1 MKGIRRAAAMCLTM
15 TLAVSTLF
23 GNTAWADMPQKTER
37 KKCVHVHTEECYGE
51 PDEEATSSQIGEEPT
66 ECTHVCTVES
76 GCIRNTAV
84 SSGTNEDDSETGP
97 DEEETND
104 QKDSADKAE
113 NGGKQKDSADKAEDD
128 EKQEDAPSVSTPSDM
143 EDTAVPGGTVIPAV
157 KSQIFSWSW
166 YDPEENLLD
175 GKLELNGVTEEAQ
188 PSFEEVTEYLPEAII
203 AQVGEKSEVGGEGEE
218 KLLITGWTCSEY
230 VQDEEGRWP
239 LEGTYEF
246 AAELPEAYE
255 LAEDAD
261 ALVVEVSVTGD
272 QAALTAVSGTA
283 VLHVSFKAGKEA
295 KDLYFDGN
303 NFSSYNNDVM
313 DLLKQN
319 GIRVTSSGKDRF
331 QLIMT
336 KASIQN
342 LQLSQG
348 TWEIELNG
356 SNVLEGKGKYV
367 AGCGLRI
374 NDNVSATIKAGTA
387 PASLTAHNYP
397 TTGSSDGSCGIQVA
411 GSLTIESGTIEATAK
426 AGSNSAPDS
435 GAILVGTTGTLN
447 INGGSVTAAG
457 TGKKGVYVR
466 GNFQMTGGSLTVT
479 GSGEP
484 GIENVGSFELSDG
497 TISTKSNSGGIGFL
511 QGRGSATIKAKELNT
526 DRLYINGDGS
536 FTVAKGGKVT
546 SGSTTINSGTLTNA
560 GEFVSNGP
568 FEKGKYGTFNNTG
581 TISGSGS
588 LPDDAKQTP
597 DEIKDY
603 TKKISKDYYKNMS
616 IDVPNL
622 AAIQKPANAG
632 NLQYELVE
640 DTGSDKGAGTI
651 DKETGRLK
659 VTKAGVFKIKV
670 NTQESGFYKEGENP
684 VYITLTVNKAAFPDS
699 WNLTVTAASG
709 IYNGSK
715 GYPAATISTTG
726 IPDGARYEYQL
737 KNTNRT
743 DDLQEEQWKSECPK
757 IVNVAESGQFVFV
770 RVTVD
775 NYESKIFC
783 SDNQTDITKRRFL
796 DTKVTLEPQTV
807 IYNGQ
812 SWSPEIKVVEN
823 WQGASGAEVDKAD
836 YTIQY
841 WTYWTG
847 TGNSEVTERKD
858 AGTYTVHLIG
868 QENYTNESNGA
879 ILTIDKC
886 KLNARITGDSFDK
899 VYDGTT
905 DITEEQNLSVQL
917 YSDSGIPDSQDVR
930 ADQVNL
936 AYQSADVGEHD
947 IEAANITLAGDNAKN
962 YELTENSASVKG
974 SIIARDFASMTVSAD
989 PLTYNGTEQKP
1000 QILASVET
1008 GLSNVSPDAVV
1019 FTYSKNGVDYQSEI
1033 PGFTDA
1039 GTYQVYV
1046 KASMDNFNDA
1056 VKTVDV
1062 TVQQA
1067 SSNSGSHSGGGK
1079 DSGGKDSSGKGS
1091 SGKGSSGKSSS
1102 GSSGTVTK
1110 DSQKGYRSEEQG
1122 VITGASNQAVNDGY
1136 SHWIKDARGW
1146 WLRYSDGTWP
1156 MGNTGAFHWEKVNG
1170 RWWAFG
1176 ADGYLST
1183 GWLYDTLYQGWFYM
1197 DENQG
1202 MLTGWQFINGKWYY
1216 LNPSHDGSAGIM
1228 YSNRRTPDGWY
1239 VKEDGSWDEEAGR

>member
-1 MKGIRRAAAMCLTM
+1 MKSIRRAAAMCLTM
-15 TLAVSTLF
+15 TVAVSTLF
-23 GNTAWADMPQKTER
+23 GNTAWADMPQKTEK

-76 GCIRNTAV
+76 GYIRNTAA

-97 DEEETND
+97 DDEETND
-104 QKDSADKAE
+104 
-113 NGGKQKDSADKAEDD
+113 QKDSADKAEDD

-143 EDTAVPGGTVIPAV
+143 EDTTVPGGTVIPAV

-175 GKLELNGVTEEAQ
+175 GRLELSGVTEEVQ
-188 PSFEEVTEYLPEAII
+188 PSFEEVAEYLPQAII
-203 AQVGEKSEVGGEGEE
+203 AQVGEESEVGGEEEE
-218 KLLITGWTCSEY
+218 KLPITGWSCNEY

-255 LAEDAD
+255 LAEDVET
-261 ALVVEVSVTGD
+261 LVVEVSVTGD
-272 QAALTAVSGTA
+272 QAAMPVYDYKNVVLNVNFEEGKTCKGLAYDESG
-283 VLHVSFKAGKEA
+283 
-295 KDLYFDGN
+295 
-303 NFSSYNNDVM
+303 FSSLNDDVM
-313 DLLKQN
+313 NLLN
-319 GIRVTSSGKDRF
+319 DRGIEVTNSGENSF
-331 QLIMT
+331 QLRMT
-336 KASIQN
+336 NATTIQN
-342 LQLSQG
+342 LELSRG
-348 TWEIELNG
+348 TWEIVLNG
-356 SNVLEGKGKYV
+356 SNVLEGKGKGV
-367 AGCGLRI
+367 GGVGLKI
-374 NDNVSATIKAGTA
+374 KENVSATIKEGTA
-387 PASLTAHNYP
+387 PASLTAKNSP
-397 TTGSSDGSCGIQVA
+397 TTGTSRDGSSGIAVE
-411 GSLTIESGTIEATAK
+411 GNLTIESGTIEATAY
-426 AGSNSAPDS
+426 AGNNSAPFS
-435 GAILVGTTGTLN
+435 GGIVVGKTGNLN
-447 INGGSVTAAG
+447 IRGGAVTATG
-457 TGKKGVYVR
+457 TGKNGVFVR
-466 GNFQMTGGSLTVT
+466 GNFRMTGGSLTAT
-479 GSGEP
+479 GSGKP
-484 GIENVGSFELSDG
+484 GIENEGIFELSDG
-497 TISTKSNSGGIGFL
+497 TISTKSNSDGIGFL
-511 QGRGSATIKAKELNT
+511 QSGGSATIQAQELIT
-526 DRLYINGDGS
+526 DRLYINSS
-536 FTVAKGGKVT
+536 FTVASGGKVT
-546 SGSTTINSGTLTNA
+546 SGSTIIDSGTLTNK

-568 FEKGKYGTFNNTG
+568 FVKKENGTFINKG
-581 TISGSGS
+581 TISGNGS

-597 DEIKDY
+597 DQITGYTAEISRDY
-603 TKKISKDYYKNMS
+603 SENMS
-616 IDVPNL
+616 IDVQNL
-622 AAIQKPANAG
+622 AGIHQPDRAG
-632 NLQYELVE
+632 NLQYELAE
-640 DTGSDKGAGTI
+640 YTGSDKGEGTI
-651 DKETGRLK
+651 DEETGQLK
-659 VTKAGVFKIKV
+659 VTKAGVFKIQV
-670 NTQESGFYKEGENP
+670 NTQASGFYKAGENP
-684 VYITLTVNKAAFPDS
+684 VCITLTVNKAKFPDS
-699 WNLTVTAASG
+699 WNLSVTAASG
-709 IYNGSK
+709 EYRGAQ
-715 GYPAATISTTG
+715 GYLAAAISASS
-726 IPDGARYEYQL
+726 IPSGARYEYQL
-737 KNTNRT
+737 KRTNRK
-743 DDLQEEQWKSECPK
+743 DDLQEDQWKSECPK

-775 NYESKIFC
+775 NYESKVFC
-783 SDNQTDITKRRFL
+783 SDNRTSITERRFA
-796 DTKVTLEPQTV
+796 DTKVTLEPETV

-812 SWSPEIKVVEN
+812 SRNPKIKVVEN
-823 WQGASGAEVDKAD
+823 WQGASGDEVDKAD

-847 TGNSEVTERKD
+847 TDNMIVTERKD
-858 AGTYTVHLIG
+858 AGTYTVYLLG
-868 QENYTNESNGA
+868 QENYTNESKQA

-886 KLNARITGDSFDK
+886 KLNARITGDSLDK

-917 YSDSGIPDSQDVR
+917 YSDSGTPDSQDVR

-936 AYQSADVGEHD
+936 AYQSADVGEHN

-962 YELTENSASVKG
+962 YELTENSASIKG
-974 SIIARDFASMTVSAD
+974 NIVARDFASMIVSAA

-1000 QILASVET
+1000 QIHASVET

-1046 KASMDNFNDA
+1046 KASMANFNDA
-1056 VKTVDV
+1056 VKTVNV

-1067 SSNSGSHSGGGK
+1067 PSSSGSHSGGGK
-1079 DSGGKDSSGKGS
+1079 DSGGKDSGGKGS
-1091 SGKGSSGKSSS
+1091 SGTSSS
-1102 GSSGTVTK
+1102 VSSGTVTK

-1176 ADGYLST
+1176 AEGYLST
-1183 GWLYDTLYQGWFYM
+1183 GWIYDTLYQGWFYM

-1216 LNPSHDGSAGIM
+1216 LNPNQDGSAGIM
-1228 YSNRRTPDGWY
+1228 YSKRRTPDGWY

>member
-1 MKGIRRAAAMCLTM
+1 
-15 TLAVSTLF
+15 
-23 GNTAWADMPQKTER
+23 MPQKTEK

-76 GCIRNTAV
+76 GCIRNTAA

-97 DEEETND
+97 DDEETND
-104 QKDSADKAE
+104 QKNSADKAE
-113 NGGKQKDSADKAEDD
+113 N
-128 EKQEDAPSVSTPSDM
+128 APSVSTPSDM
-143 EDTAVPGGTVIPAV
+143 EDTTVPGGTVIPAV
-157 KSQIFSWSW
+157 KSQIFSWFW

-175 GKLELNGVTEEAQ
+175 GKLELNGVTEESQ

-203 AQVGEKSEVGGEGEE
+203 AQVGAESEAGKEE
-218 KLLITGWTCSEY
+218 KLPITGWSCNEY

-261 ALVVEVSVTGD
+261 ALVVQVSVTGD
-272 QAALTAVSGTA
+272 QAAMPVVGVTP
-283 VLHVSFKAGKEA
+283 VLNVSFTPDEGSKS
-295 KDLYFDGN
+295 LYFDDH
-303 NFSSYNNDVM
+303 NFYSVKDDVM
-313 DLLKQN
+313 KLLN
-319 GIRVTSSGKDRF
+319 DHGIRVTSSGESSFR
-331 QLIMT
+331 LEMT
-336 KASIQN
+336 DARIQN
-342 LQLSQG
+342 LELSQG
-348 TWEIELNG
+348 TWEIVLNG
-356 SNVLEGKGKYV
+356 SNELEGKGKDFS
-367 AGCGLRI
+367 GCGLRI
-374 NDNVSATIKAGTA
+374 NDWTSATIKAE
-387 PASLTAHNYP
+387 PESASLTVKNSP
-397 TTGSSDGSCGIQVA
+397 TKRTSKDASSAIVVA
-411 GSLTIESGTIEATAK
+411 GSLTIESGTIEAA
-426 AGSNSAPDS
+426 AYAEQNSDPVS
-435 GAILVGTTGTLN
+435 GAIVVQSKGTLN
-447 INGGSVTAAG
+447 IRGGSVTAAG
-457 TGKKGVYVR
+457 THKNGVYVLN
-466 GNFQMTGGSLTVT
+466 NFQMSGGRLTVT
-479 GSGEP
+479 GSGKP
-484 GIENVGSFELSDG
+484 GIENVGDFKLSDG
-497 TISTKSNSGGIGFL
+497 TISTNGGPGFL
-511 QGRGSATIKAKELNT
+511 QRGESVTIQANELIT
-526 DRLYINGDGS
+526 DQLYITNNSS
-536 FTVAKGGKVT
+536 FTVTSGGKVT
-546 SGSTTINSGTLTNA
+546 SGSTIIDSGTLTNE

-568 FEKGKYGTFNNTG
+568 FKKEKGTFINKG
-581 TISGSGS
+581 TISGNGS
-588 LPDDAKQTP
+588 LPDDLKQKP
-597 DEIKDY
+597 DSITGYTAEI
-603 TKKISKDYYKNMS
+603 SENYKENMS
-616 IDVPNL
+616 INVPSL
-622 AAIQKPANAG
+622 AGIHKPVNAG
-632 NLQYELVE
+632 NLQYELAE
-640 DTGSDKGAGTI
+640 YTGSDKGEGTI
-651 DKETGRLK
+651 NEETGQLTVK
-659 VTKAGVFKIKV
+659 KAGVFKIEV
-670 NTQESGFYKEGENP
+670 NTQESGLYKAGENP
-684 VYITLTVNKAAFPDS
+684 VNITLTVNKAAFPDS
-699 WNLTVTAASG
+699 WNLIVKAASG
-709 IYNGSK
+709 EYRGAQ
-715 GYPAATISTTG
+715 GYPAAYISENS
-726 IPDGARYEYQL
+726 IPNGARYEYQL
-737 KNTNRT
+737 KSTKST
-743 DDLQEEQWKSECPK
+743 DDLQEDQWKSECPK
-757 IVNVAESGQFVFV
+757 IVNVAESDQYVFV

-775 NYESKIFC
+775 NYKPKIFC
-783 SDNQTDITKRRFL
+783 SGNQTNITKRNFT
-796 DTKVTLEPQTV
+796 DTKVTLEPETV

-812 SWSPEIKVVEN
+812 SWSPKIKVVEN
-823 WQGASGAEVDKAD
+823 WQGASENAVDRAD
-836 YTIQY
+836 YIIQY

-847 TGNSEVTERKD
+847 TDNREVTERKD
-858 AGTYTVHLIG
+858 AGIYTVHLLG
-868 QENYTNESNGA
+868 QRNYKNESNEA

-886 KLNARITGDSFDK
+886 KLNARITGGSFDK

-917 YSDSGIPDSQDVR
+917 YSDSGTPDSQDVR

-962 YELTENSASVKG
+962 YELTENSTSIKG
-974 SIIARDFASMTVSAD
+974 NIVARDFASMTVSAD
-989 PLTYNGTEQKP
+989 LLTYNGTEQKP
-1000 QILASVET
+1000 QIHASVET

-1046 KASMDNFNDA
+1046 KASMANFNDA

-1079 DSGGKDSSGKGS
+1079 GSGGKGS

-1136 SHWIKDARGW
+1136 SHWMKDARGW

>member
-84 SSGTNEDDSETGP
+84 SSGTNEDDSETEP
-97 DEEETND
+97 DDEETND

-113 NGGKQKDSADKAEDD
+113 N
-128 EKQEDAPSVSTPSDM
+128 APSVSTPSDM

-175 GKLELNGVTEEAQ
+175 GKLELSGVTEEAQ

-203 AQVGEKSEVGGEGEE
+203 AQVGEESEAGKEE
-218 KLLITGWTCSEY
+218 KLPIAGWSCNEY
-230 VQDEEGRWP
+230 VQDEEGCWP

-255 LAEDAD
+255 LAEDVD

-272 QAALTAVSGTA
+272 QAALTAYDPRNV
-283 VLHVSFKAGKEA
+283 VLNVNFIEGETFKSLAYNGSE
-295 KDLYFDGN
+295 
-303 NFSSYNNDVM
+303 FSSYKNDVM
-313 DLLKQN
+313 NLLNQN
-319 GIRVTSSGKDRF
+319 GITVTSLGNDSF

-336 KASIQN
+336 NASIQN
-342 LQLSQG
+342 LELSRG
-348 TWEIELNG
+348 TWEIVLNE
-356 SNVLEGKGKYV
+356 SNVLKGKGTQV
-367 AGCGLRI
+367 GGVGLKI
-374 NDNVSATIKAGTA
+374 KENVSATIKAGTA
-387 PASLTAHNYP
+387 PASLTAKNSP
-397 TTGSSDGSCGIQVA
+397 TKRTSKDASSAIVVA
-411 GSLTIESGTIEATAK
+411 GSLTIESGTIEAA
-426 AGSNSAPDS
+426 AYAEQNSDPVS
-435 GAILVGTTGTLN
+435 GAIVVQSKGTLN
-447 INGGSVTAAG
+447 IRGGSVTAAG
-457 TGKKGVYVR
+457 THKNGVYVLN
-466 GNFQMTGGSLTVT
+466 NFQMSGGRLTVT
-479 GSGEP
+479 GSGKP
-484 GIENVGSFELSDG
+484 GIENVGNFNLLDG
-497 TISTKSNSGGIGFL
+497 TISTKSKSDGIGFL
-511 QGRGSATIKAKELNT
+511 QGSGSVTIKAKELNT
-526 DRLYINGDGS
+526 DRLYITGDSS
-536 FTVAKGGKVT
+536 FTVASGGKVT
-546 SGSTTINSGTLTNA
+546 SESTIIDRGTLTNA

-568 FEKGKYGTFNNTG
+568 FVKNEKGTFINKG

-588 LPDDAKQTP
+588 LPDDLKQKP
-597 DEIKDY
+597 DSITGYTAEI
-603 TKKISKDYYKNMS
+603 SENYKENMS
-616 IDVPNL
+616 INVPSL
-622 AAIQKPANAG
+622 AGIHKPVNAG
-632 NLQYELVE
+632 NLQYELAE
-640 DTGSDKGAGTI
+640 YTGSDKGEGTI
-651 DKETGRLK
+651 DKESGQLK
-659 VTKAGVFKIKV
+659 VDRAGVFKIKV
-670 NTQESGFYKEGENP
+670 NTQASGFYEAGETP
-684 VYITLTVNKAAFPDS
+684 VYITLTVNKAAFPGD
-699 WNLTVTAASG
+699 WNLTVTAASDEYRG
-709 IYNGSK
+709 AQ
-715 GYPAATISTTG
+715 GYPAAFISASG
-726 IPDGARYEYQL
+726 IPSGARYEYQL
-737 KNTNRT
+737 KSTSST
-743 DDLQEEQWKSECPK
+743 DDLQEDQWKSECPK

-775 NYESKIFC
+775 NYKSKIFC
-783 SDNQTDITKRRFL
+783 SGNQTNITKRKFT
-796 DTKVTLEPQTV
+796 DTKVILEPETV

-823 WQGASGAEVDKAD
+823 WQGASRDEVDKAD
-836 YTIQY
+836 YTIKD

-847 TGNSEVTERKD
+847 TDNSIVTERKN
-858 AGTYTVHLIG
+858 AGTYTVSLLG
-868 QENYTNESNGA
+868 QGNYTNESNKA

-905 DITEEQNLSVQL
+905 DIREEQNLSVQL
-917 YSDSGIPDSQDVR
+917 YSDSGTPDSQDVR

-936 AYQSADVGEHD
+936 AYQSADVGEHN

-962 YELTENSASVKG
+962 YELTENSTSIKG
-974 SIIARDFASMTVSAD
+974 NIVARDFASMTVSAD

-1000 QILASVET
+1000 QIHASVET

-1046 KASMDNFNDA
+1046 KASMANFNDA
-1056 VKTVDV
+1056 VKTVNV
-1062 TVQQA
+1062 TVQKV
-1067 SSNSGSHSGGGK
+1067 SSSSGSHSGGG
-1079 DSGGKDSSGKGS
+1079 
-1091 SGKGSSGKSSS
+1091 GKGSSGKSSS

-1176 ADGYLST
+1176 AEGYLST
-1183 GWLYDTLYQGWFYM
+1183 GWIYDTLYQGWFYM

-1216 LNPSHDGSAGIM
+1216 LNSNHDGSAGIM
-1228 YSNRRTPDGWY
+1228 YSKRRTPDGWY

>member
-1 MKGIRRAAAMCLTM
+1 MKGIRRAAAVCLTM

-23 GNTAWADMPQKTER
+23 GNTAWADMPQKTEK

-76 GCIRNTAV
+76 GCIRNTAA

-97 DEEETND
+97 DDEETND
-104 QKDSADKAE
+104 QKDSANKAE
-113 NGGKQKDSADKAEDD
+113 N
-128 EKQEDAPSVSTPSDM
+128 APSVSTPSDM
-143 EDTAVPGGTVIPAV
+143 EDTTVPGGTVIPAV

-175 GKLELNGVTEEAQ
+175 GKLELSGVTEEAQ

-203 AQVGEKSEVGGEGEE
+203 AQVGEESEAGKEE
-218 KLLITGWTCSEY
+218 KLPITGWSCNEY
-230 VQDEEGRWP
+230 VQDEEGCWP

-255 LAEDAD
+255 LAEDAE

-272 QAALTAVSGTA
+272 QAAMPVYDYQNVVLNVNFEEGEPPKGLAYDESG
-283 VLHVSFKAGKEA
+283 
-295 KDLYFDGN
+295 
-303 NFSSYNNDVM
+303 FSSLNNDVM
-313 DLLKQN
+313 NLLN
-319 GIRVTSSGKDRF
+319 DRGIKVTNSGENSF
-331 QLIMT
+331 QLRMT
-336 KASIQN
+336 NATTIQN
-342 LQLSQG
+342 LELSRG
-348 TWEIELNG
+348 TWEIVLNG
-356 SNVLEGKGKYV
+356 SNVLKGKGKGFS
-367 AGCGLRI
+367 GCGLRI
-374 NDNVSATIKAGTA
+374 NDYVSATIKAETA
-387 PASLTAHNYP
+387 SASLTVKNSP
-397 TTGSSDGSCGIQVA
+397 TKRTSDDASSAIVVA
-411 GSLTIESGTIEATAK
+411 GSLTIESGTIEAA
-426 AGSNSAPDS
+426 AYAEQNSDPVS
-435 GAILVGTTGTLN
+435 GAIVVQSNGTLN
-447 INGGSVTAAG
+447 ISGGSVTAAG
-457 TGKKGVYVR
+457 THKNGVYVR
-466 GNFQMTGGSLTVT
+466 RNFQMTGGSLTVT
-479 GSGEP
+479 GSGKP
-484 GIENVGSFELSDG
+484 GIENVGSFELSGG
-497 TISTKSNSGGIGFL
+497 TISTNGGPGFL
-511 QGRGSATIKAKELNT
+511 QRGGTATIQAKELNT
-526 DRLYINGDGS
+526 DRLYINGNSS

-546 SGSTTINSGTLTNA
+546 SGSTIIDSGTLTNA
-560 GEFVSNGP
+560 GEFVLNGA
-568 FEKGKYGTFNNTG
+568 FEKGKYGTFINNG
-581 TISGSGS
+581 TISGPGS
-588 LPDDAKQTP
+588 LPDGVKQIP
-597 DEIKDY
+597 DNITVYKAEISADY
-603 TKKISKDYYKNMS
+603 CDNMS
-616 IDVPNL
+616 INVQNL
-622 AAIQKPANAG
+622 AAIQKPVNAG

-640 DTGSDKGAGTI
+640 DTGSDKGVGTI
-651 DKETGRLK
+651 DKERGQLR

-670 NTQESGFYKEGENP
+670 NTQASGFYKAGENP
-684 VYITLTVNKAAFPDS
+684 VYITLTVNKAKFPDS

-709 IYNGSK
+709 EYRGAQ
-715 GYPAATISTTG
+715 GYPAAAISASS
-726 IPDGARYEYQL
+726 IPSGARYEYQL
-737 KNTNRT
+737 KSTNRK
-743 DDLQEEQWKSECPK
+743 DDLQEDQWKSECPK

-775 NYESKIFC
+775 NYKSKIFC
-783 SDNQTDITKRRFL
+783 SGNQTNITKRKFT
-796 DTKVTLEPQTV
+796 DTKVTLEPETV

-823 WQGASGAEVDKAD
+823 WQGASEDAVDRAD
-836 YTIQY
+836 YIIQY

-847 TGNSEVTERKD
+847 TDNSIVTERKD
-858 AGTYTVHLIG
+858 AGTYTVYLLG
-868 QENYTNESNGA
+868 QRNYTNESKQA

-905 DITEEQNLSVQL
+905 DIKEEQNLSVQL
-917 YSDSGIPDSQDVR
+917 YSDSGTPDSRDVR
-930 ADQVNL
+930 ADQVNW
-936 AYQSADVGEHD
+936 AYQSADVGEHN

-962 YELTENSASVKG
+962 YELTENSTSIKG
-974 SIIARDFASMTVSAD
+974 NIVARDFASMTVSAD

-1000 QILASVET
+1000 QIHASVEI
-1008 GLSNVSPDAVV
+1008 GLSNESPDAVV

-1046 KASMDNFNDA
+1046 KASMANFNDA
-1056 VKTVDV
+1056 VKTVNV

-1067 SSNSGSHSGGGK
+1067 PSSSGSHSGGG
-1079 DSGGKDSSGKGS
+1079 GKGS
-1091 SGKGSSGKSSS
+1091 SGKSSSGKSSS

-1176 ADGYLST
+1176 AEGYLST
-1183 GWLYDTLYQGWFYM
+1183 GWIYDTLHQGWFYM

-1202 MLTGWQFINGKWYY
+1202 MLT
-1216 LNPSHDGSAGIM
+1216 
-1228 YSNRRTPDGWY
+1228 
-1239 VKEDGSWDEEAGR
+1239 

>member
-1 MKGIRRAAAMCLTM
+1 MKGIRRAAAVCLTM

-76 GCIRNTAV
+76 GCIRNTAS

-97 DEEETND
+97 DDEETND

-113 NGGKQKDSADKAEDD
+113 N
-128 EKQEDAPSVSTPSDM
+128 APSVSTPSDM
-143 EDTAVPGGTVIPAV
+143 EDTTVPGGTVIPAV

-166 YDPEENLLD
+166 YDPEENLLN

-203 AQVGEKSEVGGEGEE
+203 AQVGEESEAGKEE
-218 KLLITGWTCSEY
+218 KLSIAGWSCNEY

-255 LAEDAD
+255 LAEDAE
-261 ALVVEVSVTGD
+261 ALVVEVSVRGD
-272 QAALTAVSGTA
+272 QAAMPVVNGEV
-283 VLHVSFKAGKEA
+283 VLNVSFDPGKDI
-295 KDLYFDGN
+295 KSLYFDGE
-303 NFSSYNNDVM
+303 NFSSVYSDVM
-313 DLLKQN
+313 NLLKAR
-319 GIRVTSSGKDRF
+319 GITVTSLGESSF
-331 QLIMT
+331 QLTMT
-336 KASIQN
+336 NASIQY
-342 LQLSQG
+342 LELSQG
-348 TWEIELNG
+348 TWEIVLNG
-356 SNVLEGKGKYV
+356 SNELKGKGKGV
-367 AGCGLRI
+367 GGCGLRI
-374 NDNVSATIKAGTA
+374 NNWVSATIEAGTA
-387 PASLTAHNYP
+387 PASLKAKNSP
-397 TTGSSDGSCGIQVA
+397 TTGRSDPSSGIVVA
-411 GSLTIESGTIEATAK
+411 GNLTIESGTIEATAY
-426 AGSNSAPDS
+426 AGNNSDPFS
-435 GAILVGTTGTLN
+435 GGIVVGSDGTLN
-447 INGGSVTAAG
+447 INGGAVTAAG
-457 TGKKGVYVR
+457 TGKNGVLVR
-466 GNFQMTGGSLTVT
+466 GNFQMTGGSLTAT
-479 GSGEP
+479 GSGKP
-484 GIENVGSFELSDG
+484 GIENEGSFELSDG
-497 TISTKSNSGGIGFL
+497 TISTKSNSDGIGFL
-511 QGRGSATIKAKELNT
+511 QGLGSVTIKANELNT
-526 DRLYINGDGS
+526 DRLNITGNSS
-536 FTVAKGGKVT
+536 FTVARGGKVT
-546 SGSTTINSGTLTNA
+546 SGSTIINSGTLTNE

-568 FEKGKYGTFNNTG
+568 FVKNEKGTFINKG

-597 DEIKDY
+597 DPITGY
-603 TKKISKDYYKNMS
+603 TKKISIDYNKNMS
-616 IDVPNL
+616 INVQNL
-622 AAIQKPANAG
+622 AAIQKPVNAG
-632 NLQYELVE
+632 NLQYELAE
-640 DTGSDKGAGTI
+640 YTGSDKGEGTI
-651 DKETGRLK
+651 DKESGQLK
-659 VTKAGVFKIKV
+659 VDRAGVFKIQV
-670 NTQESGFYKEGENP
+670 NTQESGFYKAGENP
-684 VYITLTVNKAAFPDS
+684 VCITLTVNKAKFPDS
-699 WNLTVTAASG
+699 WNLSVTAASG
-709 IYNGSK
+709 EYRGAQ
-715 GYPAATISTTG
+715 GYPAADISASN
-726 IPDGARYEYQL
+726 IPGGARYEYQL
-737 KNTNRT
+737 KRTNGT
-743 DDLQEEQWKSECPK
+743 NDLQEDQWKSECPK
-757 IVNVAESGQFVFV
+757 IVNVAESEQFVFV

-775 NYESKIFC
+775 NYKSKIFC
-783 SDNQTDITKRRFL
+783 SGNQTNITKRKFT
-796 DTKVTLEPQTV
+796 DTKVTLEPETV

-823 WQGASGAEVDKAD
+823 WQGASEDEVDKAD
-836 YTIQY
+836 YIIQD

-847 TGNSEVTERKD
+847 TDNSKVTERKN
-858 AGTYTVHLIG
+858 AGTYTVSLLG
-868 QENYTNESNGA
+868 QGNYTNESNKA

-886 KLNARITGDSFDK
+886 KLNARITGNSFDK

-905 DITEEQNLSVQL
+905 DIREEQNLSVQL
-917 YSDSGIPDSQDVR
+917 YSDSGTPDSQDVR

-936 AYQSADVGEHD
+936 AYQSVDVGEHN

-962 YELTENSASVKG
+962 YELTENSTSIKG
-974 SIIARDFASMTVSAD
+974 NIVARDFASMTVSAD
-989 PLTYNGTEQKP
+989 SLTYNGTEQKP
-1000 QILASVET
+1000 QIHASVET

-1046 KASMDNFNDA
+1046 KASMANFNDA
-1056 VKTVDV
+1056 VKTVNV

-1067 SSNSGSHSGGGK
+1067 PSSSGSHSGGG
-1079 DSGGKDSSGKGS
+1079 GKGS
-1091 SGKGSSGKSSS
+1091 SGKDSGGKGSSGTSSS

-1176 ADGYLST
+1176 AEGYLST
-1183 GWLYDTLYQGWFYM
+1183 GWIYDTLYQGWFYM

-1216 LNPSHDGSAGIM
+1216 LNSNQDGSAGIM
-1228 YSNRRTPDGWY
+1228 YSKRRTPDGWY

>member
-1 MKGIRRAAAMCLTM
+1 MKGIRRAAAVCLTM

-23 GNTAWADMPQKTER
+23 GNTAWADMPQKTEK

-51 PDEEATSSQIGEEPT
+51 LDEEATSSQIGEEPT

-76 GCIRNTAV
+76 GCIRNTAA

-97 DEEETND
+97 DDEETND
-104 QKDSADKAE
+104 QKDSADKEE
-113 NGGKQKDSADKAEDD
+113 N
-128 EKQEDAPSVSTPSDM
+128 APSVSTPSDM
-143 EDTAVPGGTVIPAV
+143 EDTTVPGGTVIPAV

-175 GKLELNGVTEEAQ
+175 GKLELSGVTEEAQ
-188 PSFEEVTEYLPEAII
+188 PSFEEVTEYLPQAII
-203 AQVGEKSEVGGEGEE
+203 AQVGEESEAGKEE
-218 KLLITGWTCSEY
+218 KLPITGWSCNEY

-255 LAEDAD
+255 LAEDVET
-261 ALVVEVSVTGD
+261 LVVEVSVTGD
-272 QAALTAVSGTA
+272 QAAMPVVNPYA
-283 VLHVSFKAGKEA
+283 VLNVSFNPSEGSKS
-295 KDLYFDGN
+295 LYFDGK
-303 NFSSYNNDVM
+303 NFSSVNSDVM
-313 DLLKQN
+313 KLLNDN
-319 GIRVTSSGKDRF
+319 GIKVKVTSSGEDRF

-336 KASIQN
+336 NATIQN
-342 LQLSQG
+342 LELSRG
-348 TWEIELNG
+348 TWEIVLNG
-356 SNVLEGKGKYV
+356 SNELEGKGKDFS
-367 AGCGLRI
+367 GCGLRI
-374 NDNVSATIKAGTA
+374 NDYVSATIKAE
-387 PASLTAHNYP
+387 PESASLKVQNYP
-397 TTGSSDGSCGIQVA
+397 TKKTSKDTSSGIVVA
-411 GSLTIESGTIEATAK
+411 GSLTIESGTIEAA
-426 AGSNSAPDS
+426 AYAEQNSEPVS
-435 GAILVGTTGTLN
+435 GAIVVQSKGTLN
-447 INGGSVTAAG
+447 IRGGSVTAAG
-457 TGKKGVYVR
+457 THKNGVYVLN
-466 GNFQMTGGSLTVT
+466 NFQMTGGSLKVT
-479 GSGEP
+479 GSGKP
-484 GIENVGSFELSDG
+484 GIENVGNFNLSGG
-497 TISTKSNSGGIGFL
+497 TISTKSNSDGIGFL
-511 QGRGSATIKAKELNT
+511 QRGGSATIQAKELNT
-526 DRLYINGDGS
+526 DRLYINGNSS
-536 FTVAKGGKVT
+536 FTVARGGKVT
-546 SGSTTINSGTLTNA
+546 SGSTRIDSGTLINA

-568 FEKGKYGTFNNTG
+568 FEKGTYGTFNNTG

-588 LPDDAKQTP
+588 LPDDVKQIP
-597 DEIKDY
+597 DNITVYTAEISADY
-603 TKKISKDYYKNMS
+603 RDNMS
-616 IDVPNL
+616 INVQNL
-622 AAIQKPANAG
+622 AAIQKPVNAG
-632 NLQYELVE
+632 NLQYELAE
-640 DTGSDKGAGTI
+640 YTGSDKGEGTI
-651 DKETGRLK
+651 DKKTGQLT
-659 VTKAGVFKIKV
+659 VTKAGVFKIEV
-670 NTQESGFYKEGENP
+670 NTQESGLYKAGENP
-684 VYITLTVNKAAFPDS
+684 VCITLTVNKAKFPDS
-699 WNLTVTAASG
+699 WNLTVKAASG
-709 IYNGSK
+709 KYRGAQ
-715 GYPAATISTTG
+715 GYLAATISPIG

-737 KNTNRT
+737 KSTKST
-743 DDLQEEQWKSECPK
+743 DDLQEDQWKSECPK
-757 IVNVAESGQFVFV
+757 IVNVAESDQYVFV

-775 NYESKIFC
+775 NYKPKIFC
-783 SDNQTDITKRRFL
+783 SDNRTSITERSFT
-796 DTKVTLEPQTV
+796 DTKVTLEPENV

-812 SWSPEIKVVEN
+812 SRNPEIKVVEN
-823 WQGASGAEVDKAD
+823 WQGASEDEVNKAD
-836 YTIQY
+836 YIIQY

-847 TGNSEVTERKD
+847 TDNSIVTERKD
-858 AGTYTVHLIG
+858 AGTYTVHLLG
-868 QENYTNESNGA
+868 QGNYKNESNTA
-879 ILTIDKC
+879 IFTIDKC

-917 YSDSGIPDSQDVR
+917 YSESGIPDSQDVR

-947 IEAANITLAGDNAKN
+947 IEAANITLSGDNAKN
-962 YELTENSASVKG
+962 YELTENSTSIKG

-1000 QILASVET
+1000 QIHASVET

-1046 KASMDNFNDA
+1046 KASMANFNDA
-1056 VKTVDV
+1056 VKTVNV

-1067 SSNSGSHSGGGK
+1067 PSNSGSHSGGGK
-1079 DSGGKDSSGKGS
+1079 DSGGKDSG
-1091 SGKGSSGKSSS
+1091 GKGSSGKSSS
-1102 GSSGTVTK
+1102 VSSGTVTK

-1176 ADGYLST
+1176 AEGYLST
-1183 GWLYDTLYQGWFYM
+1183 GWIYDTLYQGWFYM

-1216 LNPSHDGSAGIM
+1216 LNSNQDGSAGIM
-1228 YSNRRTPDGWY
+1228 YSKRRTPDGWY

>member
-1 MKGIRRAAAMCLTM
+1 MKGIRRAAAVCLTM

-76 GCIRNTAV
+76 GCIRNTAS

-97 DEEETND
+97 DDEETND
-104 QKDSADKAE
+104 
-113 NGGKQKDSADKAEDD
+113 QKDSADKAEDD

-143 EDTAVPGGTVIPAV
+143 EDTTVPGGTVIPAV

-175 GKLELNGVTEEAQ
+175 GKLELNGVTEESQ
-188 PSFEEVTEYLPEAII
+188 PSFEEVTEYLPQAII
-203 AQVGEKSEVGGEGEE
+203 AQVGEESEAGKEE
-218 KLLITGWTCSEY
+218 KLPITGWSCNEY
-230 VQDEEGRWP
+230 VQDEEGCWP

-255 LAEDAD
+255 LAEDVD

-272 QAALTAVSGTA
+272 QVAMPVVSGTP
-283 VLHVSFKAGKEA
+283 VLHVSFNSGEDSKS
-295 KDLYFDGN
+295 LYFDDH
-303 NFSSYNNDVM
+303 NFSSVNNDVM
-313 DLLKQN
+313 DLLN
-319 GIRVTSSGKDRF
+319 DHGIEVTSSGENSF
-331 QLIMT
+331 QLRMT
-336 KASIQN
+336 NATIQN
-342 LQLSQG
+342 LELSRG
-348 TWEIELNG
+348 TWEIVLNG
-356 SNVLEGKGKYV
+356 RNVLEGKGKGFS
-367 AGCGLRI
+367 GCGLRI
-374 NDNVSATIKAGTA
+374 NDWTSATIKAE
-387 PASLTAHNYP
+387 PESASLKVQNYP
-397 TTGSSDGSCGIQVA
+397 TKKTRDDTSSAIVVA
-411 GSLTIESGTIEATAK
+411 GSLTIESGTIEAA
-426 AGSNSAPDS
+426 ADAEQNSDPVS
-435 GAILVGTTGTLN
+435 GAIVVQRKGALN

-457 TGKKGVYVR
+457 THKNGVYVL
-466 GNFQMTGGSLTVT
+466 GNFQMSGGRLTVT
-479 GSGEP
+479 GSGKP
-484 GIENVGSFELSDG
+484 GIENVGDFNLSDG
-497 TISTKSNSGGIGFL
+497 TISAKSNSGGIGFL
-511 QGRGSATIKAKELNT
+511 QRGGSATIQAKELNT
-526 DRLYINGDGS
+526 DRLYINGNSS
-536 FTVAKGGKVT
+536 FTVARRGKVT
-546 SGSTTINSGTLTNA
+546 SGSTTINSGTLTNE

-568 FEKGKYGTFNNTG
+568 FVKEKDGTFINTG

-597 DEIKDY
+597 DPITGY
-603 TKKISKDYYKNMS
+603 TAKISENYKENMS
-616 IDVPNL
+616 IDVKNL
-622 AAIQKPANAG
+622 AAIQKPVKAG
-632 NLQYELVE
+632 NLQYELTE
-640 DTGSDKGAGTI
+640 YTGSDKGEGTI
-651 DKETGRLK
+651 DKETGHLT

-670 NTQESGFYKEGENP
+670 NTQASGFYKAGENP
-684 VYITLTVNKAAFPDS
+684 VDITLTVNKAKFPDS

-709 IYNGSK
+709 EYRGAQ
-715 GYPAATISTTG
+715 GYPAAAISASG
-726 IPDGARYEYQL
+726 IPKGAGYEYQL
-737 KNTNRT
+737 KRTKST
-743 DDLQEEQWKSECPK
+743 DDLHEDQWKSKCPK

-783 SDNQTDITKRRFL
+783 SGNQTNITKRSFT
-796 DTKVTLEPQTV
+796 DTKVTLEPETV

-812 SWSPEIKVVEN
+812 SRNPEIKVVEN
-823 WQGASGAEVDKAD
+823 WQGASGDEVDKAD
-836 YTIQY
+836 YTIKD

-847 TGNSEVTERKD
+847 TDNRIVKERKN
-858 AGTYTVHLIG
+858 AGTYTVSLLG
-868 QENYTNESNGA
+868 QGNYTNESNKA

-886 KLNARITGDSFDK
+886 KLNARITGNSFDK

-905 DITEEQNLSVQL
+905 DIREEQNLSVQL
-917 YSDSGIPDSQDVR
+917 YSDSGTPDSQDVR

-936 AYQSADVGEHD
+936 AYQSADVGEHN

-962 YELTENSASVKG
+962 YELTENSTSIKG
-974 SIIARDFASMTVSAD
+974 NIVARDFASMTVSAD
-989 PLTYNGTEQKP
+989 SLTYNGTEQKP
-1000 QILASVET
+1000 QIHASVET

-1056 VKTVDV
+1056 VKTVNV

-1067 SSNSGSHSGGGK
+1067 PSSSGSHSGGGK
-1079 DSGGKDSSGKGS
+1079 DSGGKDSG
-1091 SGKGSSGKSSS
+1091 GKGSSGKSSS
-1102 GSSGTVTK
+1102 VSSGTVTK

-1176 ADGYLST
+1176 AEGYLST
-1183 GWLYDTLYQGWFYM
+1183 GWIYDTLYQGWFYM

-1216 LNPSHDGSAGIM
+1216 LNSNQDGSAGIM
-1228 YSNRRTPDGWY
+1228 YSKRRTPDGWY

>member
-1 MKGIRRAAAMCLTM
+1 MKGKQRGDGRMKGIRRAAAMCLTM

-23 GNTAWADMPQKTER
+23 GNTAWADMPQKTEK

-66 ECTHVCTVES
+66 ECTHICTVES

-97 DEEETND
+97 DDEETND
-104 QKDSADKAE
+104 QK
-113 NGGKQKDSADKAEDD
+113 NSADKAEDD

-143 EDTAVPGGTVIPAV
+143 EDTTVPGGTVIPAV

-175 GKLELNGVTEEAQ
+175 GKLELSGVTEEAQ
-188 PSFEEVTEYLPEAII
+188 PSFEEVTEYLPQAII
-203 AQVGEKSEVGGEGEE
+203 AQVGEESEAGKEE
-218 KLLITGWTCSEY
+218 KLPITGWSCNEY
-230 VQDEEGRWP
+230 VQDEEGCWP

-255 LAEDAD
+255 LAEDAE

-272 QAALTAVSGTA
+272 QAALTAYDPNNV
-283 VLHVSFKAGKEA
+283 VLSVNFEEGESFKNLAYNESG
-295 KDLYFDGN
+295 
-303 NFSSYNNDVM
+303 FSSLRNDVM
-313 DLLKQN
+313 NLLKQH
-319 GIRVTSSGKDRF
+319 GITVTSSGENRF

-336 KASIQN
+336 NASIQN
-342 LQLSQG
+342 LELSRG
-348 TWEIELNG
+348 TWEIVLNE
-356 SNVLEGKGKYV
+356 SNVLKGKGTQV
-367 AGCGLRI
+367 GGVGLKI
-374 NDNVSATIKAGTA
+374 KENVSATIKAGTA

-397 TTGSSDGSCGIQVA
+397 TTGTSNDGSSGIAVE
-411 GSLTIESGTIEATAK
+411 GNLTIESGTIEATAD
-426 AGSNSAPDS
+426 AGKNSAPFS
-435 GAILVGTTGTLN
+435 GGIVVGREGILN
-447 INGGSVTAAG
+447 INGGAVTAAG
-457 TGKKGVYVR
+457 TGKNGVFVR
-466 GNFQMTGGSLTVT
+466 GNFRMKGGSLTAT
-479 GSGEP
+479 GSGKP
-484 GIENVGSFELSDG
+484 GIENEGTFELLGG

-511 QGRGSATIKAKELNT
+511 QGRGSVTIKANELNT
-526 DRLYINGDGS
+526 DRLNITGNSS
-536 FTVAKGGKVT
+536 FTVARGGKVT
-546 SGSTTINSGTLTNA
+546 SGSTIINSGTLTNE

-568 FEKGKYGTFNNTG
+568 FVKEENGRFINTG
-581 TISGSGS
+581 TISGNGS
-588 LPDDAKQTP
+588 LPDDLKQKPGNITVNQA
-597 DEIKDY
+597 EISAGYRD
-603 TKKISKDYYKNMS
+603 NRS
-616 IDVPNL
+616 IDVPSL
-622 AAIQKPANAG
+622 AGIHQPDRAG
-632 NLQYELVE
+632 NLQYELAE
-640 DTGSDKGAGTI
+640 YTGSDKGEGTI
-651 DKETGRLK
+651 DKKTGQLT
-659 VTKAGVFKIKV
+659 VTKAGVFKIEV
-670 NTQESGFYKEGENP
+670 NTQESGLYKAGENP
-684 VYITLTVNKAAFPDS
+684 VCITLTVNKAAFPEH

-709 IYNGSK
+709 GEYRGAQ
-715 GYPAATISTTG
+715 GYLAATISPIG

-737 KNTNRT
+737 KRTSST

-757 IVNVAESGQFVFV
+757 IVNVAESDQFVFV

-775 NYESKIFC
+775 NYESKVFC
-783 SDNQTDITKRRFL
+783 SDNRTSITERSFT
-796 DTKVTLEPQTV
+796 DTKVTLEPETV

-812 SWSPEIKVVEN
+812 SRNPEIKVVEN
-823 WQGASGAEVDKAD
+823 WQGTSRDEVNKAD
-836 YTIQY
+836 YTIKY

-847 TGNSEVTERKD
+847 TDNSIVRERKD
-858 AGTYTVHLIG
+858 AGTYTVHLLG
-868 QENYTNESNGA
+868 QGNYKNESNTA
-879 ILTIDKC
+879 IFTIDKC
-886 KLNARITGDSFDK
+886 KLNARITGYSFDK

-917 YSDSGIPDSQDVR
+917 YSDSGTPDSQDVR

-962 YELTENSASVKG
+962 YELTENSTSIKG
-974 SIIARDFASMTVSAD
+974 NIVARDFASMTVSAD

-1000 QILASVET
+1000 QIQASVET

-1046 KASMDNFNDA
+1046 KASMANFNDA
-1056 VKTVDV
+1056 VKTVNV

-1067 SSNSGSHSGGGK
+1067 PSSSGSHSGGG
-1079 DSGGKDSSGKGS
+1079 
-1091 SGKGSSGKSSS
+1091 GKGSSGKSSS

-1176 ADGYLST
+1176 AEGYLST
-1183 GWLYDTLYQGWFYM
+1183 GWIYDTLYQGWFYM

-1216 LNPSHDGSAGIM
+1216 LNSNQDGSAGIM
-1228 YSNRRTPDGWY
+1228 YSKRRTPDGWY

>member
-1 MKGIRRAAAMCLTM
+1 MKGIRRAAAVCLTM

-23 GNTAWADMPQKTER
+23 GNTAWADMPQKTEK

-76 GCIRNTAV
+76 GCIRNIAA
-84 SSGTNEDDSETGP
+84 SSGMNEDDSETGP
-97 DEEETND
+97 DDEETND
-104 QKDSADKAE
+104 
-113 NGGKQKDSADKAEDD
+113 QKDSADKAEDD

-143 EDTAVPGGTVIPAV
+143 EDTTVPGGTVIPAV

-175 GKLELNGVTEEAQ
+175 GKLELSGVTEEVQ

-203 AQVGEKSEVGGEGEE
+203 AQVGEESEAGKEE
-218 KLLITGWTCSEY
+218 KLPITGWSCNEY

-255 LAEDAD
+255 LAEDAE

-272 QAALTAVSGTA
+272 QAAMPVYDYQNVVLNVNFEEGKTCKGLAYDESG
-283 VLHVSFKAGKEA
+283 
-295 KDLYFDGN
+295 
-303 NFSSYNNDVM
+303 FSSLNNDVM
-313 DLLKQN
+313 NLLN
-319 GIRVTSSGKDRF
+319 DRGIEVTNSGENSF
-331 QLIMT
+331 QLRMT
-336 KASIQN
+336 NATTIQN
-342 LQLSQG
+342 LELSRG
-348 TWEIELNG
+348 TWEIVLNG
-356 SNVLEGKGKYV
+356 SNVLEGKGKGV
-367 AGCGLRI
+367 GGVGLKI
-374 NDNVSATIKAGTA
+374 KENVSATIKEGTA
-387 PASLTAHNYP
+387 PASLTAKNSP
-397 TTGSSDGSCGIQVA
+397 TTGTSRDGSSGIAVE
-411 GSLTIESGTIEATAK
+411 GNLTIESGTIEATAD
-426 AGSNSAPDS
+426 AGKNSASFS
-435 GAILVGTTGTLN
+435 GGIVVGTRGILN
-447 INGGSVTAAG
+447 ITGGAVTAAG
-457 TGKKGVYVR
+457 TGKNGVFVR
-466 GNFQMTGGSLTVT
+466 GNFQMAGGRLTVT
-479 GSGEP
+479 GSGKP
-484 GIENVGSFELSDG
+484 GIENEGTFELSGG
-497 TISTKSNSGGIGFL
+497 TISTKSKSDGIGFS
-511 QGRGSATIKAKELNT
+511 QSGGSATIEANELIT
-526 DRLYINGDGS
+526 DRLCITGNSS
-536 FTVAKGGKVT
+536 FTVARGGKVT
-546 SGSTTINSGTLTNA
+546 SGSTIIKSGSTLTNE
-560 GEFVSNGP
+560 GEFVSNGA
-568 FEKGKYGTFNNTG
+568 FEKEEDGTFINNG
-581 TISGSGS
+581 IISGTGS
-588 LPDDAKQTP
+588 LPDGAKQIP
-597 DEIKDY
+597 DTITVRKTEIIADY
-603 TKKISKDYYKNMS
+603 RNNML
-616 IDVPNL
+616 IDVPSL
-622 AAIQKPANAG
+622 AGIHQPDRAG
-632 NLQYELVE
+632 NLQYELAE
-640 DTGSDKGAGTI
+640 YTGSDKGEGTI
-651 DKETGRLK
+651 NEKTGQLT

-670 NTQESGFYKEGENP
+670 NTQESGLYEAGKKP
-684 VYITLTVNKAAFPDS
+684 VYITLTVNKAAFPAS
-699 WNLTVTAASG
+699 WNLIVTATSG

-715 GYPAATISTTG
+715 GYPAATISTTD

-737 KNTNRT
+737 KRTKST
-743 DDLQEEQWKSECPK
+743 DDLQEDQWKSECPK

-770 RVTVD
+770 RVTVN
-775 NYESKIFC
+775 NYESKVFC
-783 SDNQTDITKRRFL
+783 SDNRTSITEQSFT
-796 DTKVTLEPQTV
+796 DTKVTLEPETV

-812 SWSPEIKVVEN
+812 SWNPEIKVVEN
-823 WQGASGAEVDKAD
+823 WQGAFGDEVDKAD

-847 TGNSEVTERKD
+847 TDNMIVTERKD
-858 AGTYTVHLIG
+858 AGTYTVYLLG
-868 QENYTNESNGA
+868 QENYTNESKQA

-886 KLNARITGDSFDK
+886 KLNARITGDFFDK

-905 DITEEQNLSVQL
+905 DIREEQNLSVQL
-917 YSDSGIPDSQDVR
+917 YSDSGTPDSQDVR

-936 AYQSADVGEHD
+936 AYQSADVGEHN
-947 IEAANITLAGDNAKN
+947 IEAANITLSGDNAKN
-962 YELTENSASVKG
+962 YELTENSTSIKG
-974 SIIARDFASMTVSAD
+974 NIVARDFASMTVSAD

-1000 QILASVET
+1000 QIHASVET

-1046 KASMDNFNDA
+1046 KASMANFNDA
-1056 VKTVDV
+1056 VKTVNV
-1062 TVQQA
+1062 TVQQTP
-1067 SSNSGSHSGGGK
+1067 SSSGSHSGG
-1079 DSGGKDSSGKGS
+1079 
-1091 SGKGSSGKSSS
+1091 GKGSSGKSSS
-1102 GSSGTVTK
+1102 VSSGTVTK

-1183 GWLYDTLYQGWFYM
+1183 GWIYDTLHQGWFYM

-1216 LNPSHDGSAGIM
+1216 LNPNHDGSAGIM
-1228 YSNRRTPDGWY
+1228 YSKRRTPDGWY

>member
-1 MKGIRRAAAMCLTM
+1 MKSIRRAAAMCLTM
-15 TLAVSTLF
+15 TVAVSTLF
-23 GNTAWADMPQKTER
+23 GNTAWADMPQKTEK

-76 GCIRNTAV
+76 GCIRNTAA

-97 DEEETND
+97 DDEETND
-104 QKDSADKAE
+104 
-113 NGGKQKDSADKAEDD
+113 QKDSADKAEDD

-143 EDTAVPGGTVIPAV
+143 EDTTVPGGTVIPAV

-175 GKLELNGVTEEAQ
+175 GRLELSGVTEEVQ
-188 PSFEEVTEYLPEAII
+188 PSFEEVAEYLPQAII
-203 AQVGEKSEVGGEGEE
+203 AQVGEESEVGGEEEE
-218 KLLITGWTCSEY
+218 KLPITGWSCNEY

-255 LAEDAD
+255 LAEDVET
-261 ALVVEVSVTGD
+261 LVVEVSVTGD
-272 QAALTAVSGTA
+272 QAAMPVYDYKNVVLNVNFEEGKTCKGLAYDESG
-283 VLHVSFKAGKEA
+283 
-295 KDLYFDGN
+295 
-303 NFSSYNNDVM
+303 FSSLNDDVM
-313 DLLKQN
+313 NLLN
-319 GIRVTSSGKDRF
+319 DRGIEVTNSGENSF
-331 QLIMT
+331 QLRMT
-336 KASIQN
+336 NATTIQN
-342 LQLSQG
+342 LELSRG
-348 TWEIELNG
+348 TWEIVLNG
-356 SNVLEGKGKYV
+356 SNVLEGKGKGV
-367 AGCGLRI
+367 GGVGLKI
-374 NDNVSATIKAGTA
+374 KENVSATIKEGTA
-387 PASLTAHNYP
+387 PASLTAKNSP
-397 TTGSSDGSCGIQVA
+397 TTGTSRDGSSGIAVE
-411 GSLTIESGTIEATAK
+411 GNLTIESGTIEATAY
-426 AGSNSAPDS
+426 AGNNTAPFS
-435 GAILVGTTGTLN
+435 GGIVVGKTGNLN
-447 INGGSVTAAG
+447 IRGGAVTATG
-457 TGKKGVYVR
+457 TGKNGVFVR
-466 GNFQMTGGSLTVT
+466 GNFRMTGGSLTAT
-479 GSGEP
+479 GSGKP
-484 GIENVGSFELSDG
+484 GIENEGIFELSDG
-497 TISTKSNSGGIGFL
+497 TISTKSNSDGIGFL
-511 QGRGSATIKAKELNT
+511 QSGGSATIQAQELIT
-526 DRLYINGDGS
+526 DRLYINSS
-536 FTVAKGGKVT
+536 FTVASGGKVT
-546 SGSTTINSGTLTNA
+546 SGSTIIDSGTLTNK

-568 FEKGKYGTFNNTG
+568 FVKKENGTFINKG
-581 TISGSGS
+581 TISGNGS

-597 DEIKDY
+597 DQITGYTAEISRDY
-603 TKKISKDYYKNMS
+603 SENMS
-616 IDVPNL
+616 IDVQNL
-622 AAIQKPANAG
+622 AGIHQPDRAG
-632 NLQYELVE
+632 NLQYELAE
-640 DTGSDKGAGTI
+640 YTGSDKGEGTI
-651 DKETGRLK
+651 DEETGQLK
-659 VTKAGVFKIKV
+659 VTKAGVFKIQV
-670 NTQESGFYKEGENP
+670 NTQASGFYKAGENP
-684 VYITLTVNKAAFPDS
+684 VCITLTVNKAKFPDS
-699 WNLTVTAASG
+699 WNLSVTAASG
-709 IYNGSK
+709 EYRGAQ
-715 GYPAATISTTG
+715 GYLAAAISASS
-726 IPDGARYEYQL
+726 IPSGARYEYQL
-737 KNTNRT
+737 KRTNRK
-743 DDLQEEQWKSECPK
+743 DDLQEDQWKSECPK

-775 NYESKIFC
+775 NYESKVFC
-783 SDNQTDITKRRFL
+783 SDNRTSITERRFA
-796 DTKVTLEPQTV
+796 DTKVTLEPETV

-812 SWSPEIKVVEN
+812 SRNPKIKVVEN
-823 WQGASGAEVDKAD
+823 WQGASGDEVDKAD

-847 TGNSEVTERKD
+847 TDNMIVTERKD
-858 AGTYTVHLIG
+858 AGTYTVYLLG
-868 QENYTNESNGA
+868 QENYTNESKQA

-886 KLNARITGDSFDK
+886 KLNARITGDSLDK

-917 YSDSGIPDSQDVR
+917 YSDSGTPDSQDVR

-936 AYQSADVGEHD
+936 AYQSADVGEHN

-962 YELTENSASVKG
+962 YELTENSASIKG
-974 SIIARDFASMTVSAD
+974 NIVARDFASMIVSAA

-1000 QILASVET
+1000 QIHASVET

-1046 KASMDNFNDA
+1046 KASMANFNDA
-1056 VKTVDV
+1056 VKTVNV

-1067 SSNSGSHSGGGK
+1067 PSSSGSHSGGGK
-1079 DSGGKDSSGKGS
+1079 DSGGKDSGGKGS
-1091 SGKGSSGKSSS
+1091 SGTSSS
-1102 GSSGTVTK
+1102 VSSGTVTK

-1176 ADGYLST
+1176 AEGYLST
-1183 GWLYDTLYQGWFYM
+1183 GWIYDTLYQGWFYM

-1216 LNPSHDGSAGIM
+1216 LNPNQDGSAGIM
-1228 YSNRRTPDGWY
+1228 YSKRRTPDGWY

>member
-1 MKGIRRAAAMCLTM
+1 MKGIRRAAAVCLTM

-97 DEEETND
+97 DDEETND

-113 NGGKQKDSADKAEDD
+113 N
-128 EKQEDAPSVSTPSDM
+128 APSVSTPSDM
-143 EDTAVPGGTVIPAV
+143 EDTTVPGGTVIPAV

-175 GKLELNGVTEEAQ
+175 GKLELSGVTEEAQ

-203 AQVGEKSEVGGEGEE
+203 AQVGEEGEAGKEE
-218 KLLITGWTCSEY
+218 KLPITGWTCNEY

-255 LAEDAD
+255 LAEDVD

-283 VLHVSFKAGKEA
+283 VLNVNFESGKSFKS
-295 KDLYFDGN
+295 LYYDGE
-303 NFSSYNNDVM
+303 NFSSVNNDVM
-313 DLLKQN
+313 DLLN
-319 GIRVTSSGKDRF
+319 DCGIRVTSLGENSFR
-331 QLIMT
+331 LIMT
-336 KASIQN
+336 GASIQN

-348 TWEIELNG
+348 TWEIVLNG
-356 SNVLEGKGKYV
+356 SNVLEGKGKDV
-367 AGCGLRI
+367 SGCGLRI
-374 NDNVSATIKAGTA
+374 NEHVSATIKAGKA
-387 PASLTAHNYP
+387 PASLTAKNSP
-397 TTGSSDGSCGIQVA
+397 TKGTSNDGSSGIAVA
-411 GSLTIESGTIEATAK
+411 GNLTIESGTTIEATADA
-426 AGSNSAPDS
+426 AGKNSAPDS
-435 GAILVGTTGTLN
+435 GAIVVGSKGTLN

-457 TGKKGVYVR
+457 TGKNGVHVR
-466 GNFQMTGGSLTVT
+466 GGGEFRMAGGRLTVT
-479 GSGEP
+479 GSGKP
-484 GIENVGSFELSDG
+484 VIENVGNFNLSGG
-497 TISTKSNSGGIGFL
+497 TISTKSNSDGIGFL
-511 QGRGSATIKAKELNT
+511 QSGGSATIQAQELIT
-526 DRLYINGDGS
+526 DRLYINSS
-536 FTVAKGGKVT
+536 FTVASGGKVT
-546 SGSTTINSGTLTNA
+546 SGSTIIDSGTLTNE

-568 FEKGKYGTFNNTG
+568 FVKKENGTFINKG
-581 TISGSGS
+581 TISGNGS

-597 DEIKDY
+597 DPITVYTAEI
-603 TKKISKDYYKNMS
+603 SENYKENMS
-616 IDVPNL
+616 IDVKNL
-622 AAIQKPANAG
+622 AAIQKPVKAG
-632 NLQYELVE
+632 NLQYELAE
-640 DTGSDKGAGTI
+640 YTGSDKGEGTI
-651 DKETGRLK
+651 DKETGHLT

-670 NTQESGFYKEGENP
+670 NTQASGFYKAGENP
-684 VYITLTVNKAAFPDS
+684 VCITLTVNKAKFPAS
-699 WNLTVTAASG
+699 WNLIVTATSG

-715 GYPAATISTTG
+715 GYPAATISTTD

-737 KNTNRT
+737 KSTKST
-743 DDLQEEQWKSECPK
+743 DDLREDQWKSECPK
-757 IVNVAESGQFVFV
+757 IVNVAESDQFVFV
-770 RVTVD
+770 RVTVN
-775 NYESKIFC
+775 NYESKVFC
-783 SDNQTDITKRRFL
+783 SDNRTSITKRRFA
-796 DTKVTLEPQTV
+796 DTKVTLEPENV

-812 SWSPEIKVVEN
+812 SWEPKIKVVEN
-823 WQGASGAEVDKAD
+823 WQGASRDEVDKAD
-836 YTIQY
+836 YTIKD

-847 TGNSEVTERKD
+847 TDNMIVKERKN
-858 AGTYTVHLIG
+858 AGTYTVSLLG
-868 QENYTNESNGA
+868 QGNYTNESNKA

-886 KLNARITGDSFDK
+886 KLNARITGESFDK

-917 YSDSGIPDSQDVR
+917 YSDSGTPDSQDVC

-962 YELTENSASVKG
+962 YELTENSTSIKG
-974 SIIARDFASMTVSAD
+974 NIVARDFASMTVSAD

-1000 QILASVET
+1000 QIHASVET

-1056 VKTVDV
+1056 VKTVNV

-1067 SSNSGSHSGGGK
+1067 PSSSGSHSGGG
-1079 DSGGKDSSGKGS
+1079 
-1091 SGKGSSGKSSS
+1091 GKGSSGKSSS

-1176 ADGYLST
+1176 AEGYLST
-1183 GWLYDTLYQGWFYM
+1183 GWIYDTLYQGWFYM

-1216 LNPSHDGSAGIM
+1216 LNSNQDGSAGIM

>member
-1 MKGIRRAAAMCLTM
+1 MKGKQRGDGRMKGIRRAAAMCLTM

-23 GNTAWADMPQKTER
+23 GNTAWADMPQKTEK

-66 ECTHVCTVES
+66 ECTHICTVES

-97 DEEETND
+97 DDEETND
-104 QKDSADKAE
+104 QK
-113 NGGKQKDSADKAEDD
+113 NSADKAEDD

-143 EDTAVPGGTVIPAV
+143 EDTTVPGGTVIPAV

-175 GKLELNGVTEEAQ
+175 GKLELSGVTEEAQ
-188 PSFEEVTEYLPEAII
+188 PSFEEVTEYLPQAII
-203 AQVGEKSEVGGEGEE
+203 AQVGEESEAGKEE
-218 KLLITGWTCSEY
+218 KLPITGWRCNEY
-230 VQDEEGRWP
+230 VQDEEGCWP

-255 LAEDAD
+255 LAEDVD

-272 QAALTAVSGTA
+272 QAALTAYDPNNV
-283 VLHVSFKAGKEA
+283 VLSVNFEEGESFKNLAYNESG
-295 KDLYFDGN
+295 
-303 NFSSYNNDVM
+303 FSSLRNDVM
-313 DLLKQN
+313 NLLKQH
-319 GIRVTSSGKDRF
+319 GITVTSSGENRF

-336 KASIQN
+336 NASIQN
-342 LQLSQG
+342 LELSRG
-348 TWEIELNG
+348 TWEIVLNE
-356 SNVLEGKGKYV
+356 SNVLKGKGTQV
-367 AGCGLRI
+367 GGVGLKI
-374 NDNVSATIKAGTA
+374 KENVSATIKAGTA

-397 TTGSSDGSCGIQVA
+397 TTGTSNDGSSGIAVE
-411 GSLTIESGTIEATAK
+411 GNLTIESGTIEATAD
-426 AGSNSAPDS
+426 AGKNSAPFS
-435 GAILVGTTGTLN
+435 GGIVVGREGILN
-447 INGGSVTAAG
+447 INGGAVTAAG
-457 TGKKGVYVR
+457 TGKNGVFVR
-466 GNFQMTGGSLTVT
+466 GNFRMKGGSLTAT
-479 GSGEP
+479 GSRKP
-484 GIENVGSFELSDG
+484 GIENEGTFELSGG
-497 TISTKSNSGGIGFL
+497 TISTSADNGGTGFV
-511 QGRGSATIKAKELNT
+511 QRGKPAMIKANELNT
-526 DRLYINGDGS
+526 DRLNITGNSS
-536 FTVAKGGKVT
+536 FTVARGGKVT
-546 SGSTTINSGTLTNA
+546 SGSTIINSGTLTNE

-568 FEKGKYGTFNNTG
+568 FVKEKDGTFINKG
-581 TISGSGS
+581 TISGNGS
-588 LPDDAKQTP
+588 LPDDLKQKPGNITVNQA
-597 DEIKDY
+597 EISAGYRD
-603 TKKISKDYYKNMS
+603 NML
-616 IDVPNL
+616 IDVPSL
-622 AAIQKPANAG
+622 AGIHKPVNAG
-632 NLQYELVE
+632 NLQYELAE
-640 DTGSDKGAGTI
+640 YTGSDKGEGTI
-651 DKETGRLK
+651 NEETGQLTVK
-659 VTKAGVFKIKV
+659 KAGVFKIKV
-670 NTQESGFYKEGENP
+670 NTQASGLYEAGKNP
-684 VYITLTVNKAAFPDS
+684 VYITLTVNKAAFPDH
-699 WNLTVTAASG
+699 WNLIVTATSD

-715 GYPAATISTTG
+715 GYPAAAISASG
-726 IPDGARYEYQL
+726 IPKGAGYEYQL
-737 KNTNRT
+737 KRTKNT
-743 DDLQEEQWKSECPK
+743 DDLQEDQWKSECPK
-757 IVNVAESGQFVFV
+757 IVNVAESEQFVFV

-775 NYESKIFC
+775 NYESKVFC
-783 SDNQTDITKRRFL
+783 SDNRTSITERSFT
-796 DTKVTLEPQTV
+796 DTKVTLEPETV

-812 SWSPEIKVVEN
+812 SRNPEIKVVEN
-823 WQGASGAEVDKAD
+823 WQGTSGDEVNKAD
-836 YTIQY
+836 YTIKY

-847 TGNSEVTERKD
+847 TDNSIVRERKD
-858 AGTYTVHLIG
+858 AGTYTVHLLG
-868 QENYTNESNGA
+868 QGNYKNESNTA
-879 ILTIDKC
+879 IFTIDKC
-886 KLNARITGDSFDK
+886 KLNARITGYSFDK

-917 YSDSGIPDSQDVR
+917 YSDSGTPDSQDVR

-962 YELTENSASVKG
+962 YELTENSTSIKG
-974 SIIARDFASMTVSAD
+974 NIVARDFASMTVSAD

-1000 QILASVET
+1000 QIQASVET

-1046 KASMDNFNDA
+1046 KASMANFNDA
-1056 VKTVDV
+1056 VKTVNV

-1067 SSNSGSHSGGGK
+1067 PSSSGSHSGGG
-1079 DSGGKDSSGKGS
+1079 
-1091 SGKGSSGKSSS
+1091 GKGSSGKSSS

-1176 ADGYLST
+1176 AEGYLST
-1183 GWLYDTLYQGWFYM
+1183 GWIYDTLYQGWFYM

-1216 LNPSHDGSAGIM
+1216 LNSNQDGSAGIM
-1228 YSNRRTPDGWY
+1228 YSKRRTPDGWY

>member
-1 MKGIRRAAAMCLTM
+1 MKGIRRAAAVCLTM

-76 GCIRNTAV
+76 GCIRNTAA

-97 DEEETND
+97 DDEETND

-113 NGGKQKDSADKAEDD
+113 N
-128 EKQEDAPSVSTPSDM
+128 APSVSTPSDM
-143 EDTAVPGGTVIPAV
+143 EDTTVPGGTVIPAV

-175 GKLELNGVTEEAQ
+175 GKLELNGVTEESQ

-203 AQVGEKSEVGGEGEE
+203 AQIGEESEAGKEE
-218 KLLITGWTCSEY
+218 KLSITGWSCNEY
-230 VQDEEGRWP
+230 VQDEEGCWP

-246 AAELPEAYE
+246 AAELPEVYE

-272 QAALTAVSGTA
+272 QAAMPVVSGTP
-283 VLHVSFKAGKEA
+283 VLNVSFNSGDSSKS
-295 KDLYFDGN
+295 LYYDGDK
-303 NFSSYNNDVM
+303 FSSVNDDVIN
-313 DLLKQN
+313 LLKN
-319 GIRVTSSGKDRF
+319 CGIEVTSLGNDSF
-331 QLIMT
+331 QLRMT
-336 KASIQN
+336 DASIQN
-342 LQLSQG
+342 LELSRG
-348 TWEIELNG
+348 TWEIVLNG
-356 SNVLEGKGKYV
+356 SNELEGKGKDFS
-367 AGCGLRI
+367 GCGLRI
-374 NDNVSATIKAGTA
+374 NDWTSATIKAE
-387 PASLTAHNYP
+387 PESASLTVKNSP
-397 TTGSSDGSCGIQVA
+397 TKRTSKDASSAIVVA
-411 GSLTIESGTIEATAK
+411 GSLTIESGTIEAA
-426 AGSNSAPDS
+426 AYAEQNSDPVS
-435 GAILVGTTGTLN
+435 GAIVVQSKGTLN
-447 INGGSVTAAG
+447 IRGGSVTAAG
-457 TGKKGVYVR
+457 THKNGVYVLN
-466 GNFQMTGGSLTVT
+466 NFQMSGGRLTVT
-479 GSGEP
+479 GSGKP
-484 GIENVGSFELSDG
+484 GIENVGDFKLSDG
-497 TISTKSNSGGIGFL
+497 TISTNGGPGFL
-511 QGRGSATIKAKELNT
+511 QRGGSVTIQAKELIT
-526 DRLYINGDGS
+526 DRLYITKDGS
-536 FTVAKGGKVT
+536 FTVESGGKVT
-546 SGSTTINSGTLTNA
+546 SGSTTIDRGTLTNA

-568 FEKGKYGTFNNTG
+568 FEKGTYGTFNNTG
-581 TISGSGS
+581 TISGTGS
-588 LPDDAKQTP
+588 LPDDVKQTP
-597 DEIKDY
+597 DQITGYTAEISRDY
-603 TKKISKDYYKNMS
+603 SENMS
-616 IDVPNL
+616 IDVPSL
-622 AAIQKPANAG
+622 AGIHQPDRAG
-632 NLQYELVE
+632 NLQYELAE
-640 DTGSDKGAGTI
+640 YAGSDKGEGTI
-651 DKETGRLK
+651 DKESGQLT
-659 VTKAGVFKIKV
+659 VTKAGVFKIEV
-670 NTQESGFYKEGENP
+670 NTQESGLYKAGENP
-684 VYITLTVNKAAFPDS
+684 VNITLTVNKAAFPDS
-699 WNLTVTAASG
+699 WNLIVKAASG
-709 IYNGSK
+709 EYRGAQ
-715 GYPAATISTTG
+715 GYPAAYISENS
-726 IPDGARYEYQL
+726 IPNGARYEYQL
-737 KNTNRT
+737 KSTSST
-743 DDLQEEQWKSECPK
+743 DDLQEDQWKSECPK
-757 IVNVAESGQFVFV
+757 IVNVAESGKFVFV

-775 NYESKIFC
+775 NYKPKIFC
-783 SDNQTDITKRRFL
+783 SDNRTSITKRRFA
-796 DTKVTLEPQTV
+796 DTKVTLEPENV

-812 SWSPEIKVVEN
+812 SWEPKIKVVEN
-823 WQGASGAEVDKAD
+823 WQGAFGDEVDKAD
-836 YTIQY
+836 YTIKD

-847 TGNSEVTERKD
+847 TDNGRVTERKD
-858 AGTYTVHLIG
+858 AGTYTVYLLG
-868 QENYTNESNGA
+868 QENYTDELNRA
-879 ILTIDKC
+879 IFTIDKC

-917 YSDSGIPDSQDVR
+917 YSDSGTPDSQDVR

-962 YELTENSASVKG
+962 YELTENSTSIKG
-974 SIIARDFASMTVSAD
+974 NIVARDFASMTVSAD

-1000 QILASVET
+1000 QIHASVET

-1046 KASMDNFNDA
+1046 KASMANFNDA
-1056 VKTVDV
+1056 VKTVNV

-1067 SSNSGSHSGGGK
+1067 PSSSGSHSGGG
-1079 DSGGKDSSGKGS
+1079 
-1091 SGKGSSGKSSS
+1091 GKGSSGKSSS

-1176 ADGYLST
+1176 AEGYLST
-1183 GWLYDTLYQGWFYM
+1183 GWIYDTLYQGWFYM

-1216 LNPSHDGSAGIM
+1216 LNPNQDGSAGIM
-1228 YSNRRTPDGWY
+1228 YSKRRTPDGWY

>member
-1 MKGIRRAAAMCLTM
+1 MKGIRRAAAVCLTM

-23 GNTAWADMPQKTER
+23 GNTAWADMPQKTEK
-37 KKCVHVHTEECYGE
+37 KKCVHVHSEECYGE

-76 GCIRNTAV
+76 GCIRNTAA
-84 SSGTNEDDSETGP
+84 SSGMNEDDSETGP
-97 DEEETND
+97 DDEETND

-113 NGGKQKDSADKAEDD
+113 N
-128 EKQEDAPSVSTPSDM
+128 APSVSTPSDM
-143 EDTAVPGGTVIPAV
+143 EDTTVPGGTVIPAV

-175 GKLELNGVTEEAQ
+175 GKLELSGVTEEAQ
-188 PSFEEVTEYLPEAII
+188 PSFEEVTEYLPQAII
-203 AQVGEKSEVGGEGEE
+203 AQVGEESEAGKEE
-218 KLLITGWTCSEY
+218 KLPITGWSCNEY
-230 VQDEEGRWP
+230 VQDEEGCWP

-255 LAEDAD
+255 LAEDVE

-272 QAALTAVSGTA
+272 QAAMPVYDYNNVVLNVNFDEGKTCKGLAYDESG
-283 VLHVSFKAGKEA
+283 
-295 KDLYFDGN
+295 
-303 NFSSYNNDVM
+303 FSSLNDDVM
-313 DLLKQN
+313 NLLN
-319 GIRVTSSGKDRF
+319 DRGIEVTNSGENSFR
-331 QLIMT
+331 LIMT
-336 KASIQN
+336 DATTIQN
-342 LQLSQG
+342 LELSRG
-348 TWEIELNG
+348 TWEIVLNG
-356 SNVLEGKGKYV
+356 SNVLEGKGKGV
-367 AGCGLRI
+367 GGVGLKI
-374 NDNVSATIKAGTA
+374 KENVSATIKEGTA
-387 PASLTAHNYP
+387 PASLTAKNYP
-397 TTGSSDGSCGIQVA
+397 TTGTSSDGSSGIVVA
-411 GSLTIESGTIEATAK
+411 GNLTIESGTIEATAY
-426 AGSNSAPDS
+426 AGNDSAPDS

-466 GNFQMTGGSLTVT
+466 NNFQMTGGSLKVT
-479 GSGEP
+479 GSGKP
-484 GIENVGSFELSDG
+484 GIENVGNFNLSGG
-497 TISTKSNSGGIGFL
+497 TISTKSKSDGIGFL
-511 QGRGSATIKAKELNT
+511 QSGGSATIQAKELIT
-526 DRLYINGDGS
+526 DRLYINSS
-536 FTVAKGGKVT
+536 FTVARGGKVT
-546 SGSTTINSGTLTNA
+546 SGSTIINSGTLTNE

-568 FEKGKYGTFNNTG
+568 FVKEENGRFINTG
-581 TISGSGS
+581 TISGNGS
-588 LPDDAKQTP
+588 LPDDLKQKPGNITVNQA
-597 DEIKDY
+597 EISAGYRD
-603 TKKISKDYYKNMS
+603 NRS
-616 IDVPNL
+616 IDVPSL
-622 AAIQKPANAG
+622 AGIHQPDRAG
-632 NLQYELVE
+632 NLQYELAE
-640 DTGSDKGAGTI
+640 YTGSDKGEGTI
-651 DKETGRLK
+651 DKETGQLT

-670 NTQESGFYKEGENP
+670 NTQASGFYKAGENP
-684 VYITLTVNKAAFPDS
+684 VDITLTVNKAAFPEH

-709 IYNGSK
+709 GEYRGAQ
-715 GYPAATISTTG
+715 GYPAAAISASS
-726 IPDGARYEYQL
+726 IPKGARYEYQL
-737 KNTNRT
+737 KRTKNT
-743 DDLQEEQWKSECPK
+743 DDLQEDKWESECPK
-757 IVNVAESGQFVFV
+757 IVNVAESDQFVFV
-770 RVTVD
+770 RVTVN
-775 NYESKIFC
+775 NYESKVFC
-783 SDNQTDITKRRFL
+783 SDNRTSITKRRFA
-796 DTKVTLEPQTV
+796 DTKVTLEPENV

-812 SWSPEIKVVEN
+812 SWEPKIKVVEN
-823 WQGASGAEVDKAD
+823 WQGASVDEVDRAD
-836 YTIQY
+836 YTIKD

-847 TGNSEVTERKD
+847 TYNSKVTERKD
-858 AGTYTVHLIG
+858 AGIYTVYLLG
-868 QENYTNESNGA
+868 LENYTNESNVA
-879 ILTIDKC
+879 MFTIDKC
-886 KLNARITGDSFDK
+886 KLNARITGESFDK

-947 IEAANITLAGDNAKN
+947 IEAANITLAGNNAKN
-962 YELTENSASVKG
+962 YELTENSASIKG
-974 SIIARDFASMTVSAD
+974 SIVARDFASMTVSAD

-1000 QILASVET
+1000 QIHASVET

-1046 KASMDNFNDA
+1046 KASMANFNDA

-1067 SSNSGSHSGGGK
+1067 SSNSGSHSGG
-1079 DSGGKDSSGKGS
+1079 
-1091 SGKGSSGKSSS
+1091 GKGSSGKSSS

-1136 SHWIKDARGW
+1136 SHWMKDARGW

-1239 VKEDGSWDEEAGR
+1239 VKADGSWDEEAGR

>member
-1 MKGIRRAAAMCLTM
+1 MKGIRRAAAVCLTM

-76 GCIRNTAV
+76 GCIRNIAA

-97 DEEETND
+97 DDEETND

-113 NGGKQKDSADKAEDD
+113 N
-128 EKQEDAPSVSTPSDM
+128 APSVSTPSDM
-143 EDTAVPGGTVIPAV
+143 EDTTVPGGTVIPAV

-175 GKLELNGVTEEAQ
+175 GKLELSGVTEEAQ

-203 AQVGEKSEVGGEGEE
+203 AQVGEESEAGKEE
-218 KLLITGWTCSEY
+218 KLPIAGWSCNEY
-230 VQDEEGRWP
+230 VQDEEGCWP

-255 LAEDAD
+255 LAEDVET
-261 ALVVEVSVTGD
+261 LVVEVSVTGD
-272 QAALTAVSGTA
+272 QAAMPVVNPYA
-283 VLHVSFKAGKEA
+283 VLNVSFNPSEGSKS
-295 KDLYFDGN
+295 LYFDGK
-303 NFSSYNNDVM
+303 NFSSVNSDVM
-313 DLLKQN
+313 KLLNDN
-319 GIRVTSSGKDRF
+319 GIKVKVTSSGEDRF

-336 KASIQN
+336 NATIQN
-342 LQLSQG
+342 LELSRG
-348 TWEIELNG
+348 TWEIVLNG
-356 SNVLEGKGKYV
+356 SNELEGKGKDFS
-367 AGCGLRI
+367 GCGLRI
-374 NDNVSATIKAGTA
+374 NDYVSATIKAE
-387 PASLTAHNYP
+387 PESASLKVQNYP
-397 TTGSSDGSCGIQVA
+397 TKKTSKDTSSGIVVA
-411 GSLTIESGTIEATAK
+411 GSLTIESGTIEAA
-426 AGSNSAPDS
+426 AYAEQNSEPVS
-435 GAILVGTTGTLN
+435 GAIVVQSKGTLN
-447 INGGSVTAAG
+447 IRGGSVTAAG
-457 TGKKGVYVR
+457 THKNGVYVLN
-466 GNFQMTGGSLTVT
+466 NFQMTGGSLKVT
-479 GSGEP
+479 GSGKP
-484 GIENVGSFELSDG
+484 GIENVGNFNLSGG
-497 TISTKSNSGGIGFL
+497 TISTKSNSDGIGFL
-511 QGRGSATIKAKELNT
+511 QRGGSATIQAKELNT
-526 DRLYINGDGS
+526 DRLYINGNSS
-536 FTVAKGGKVT
+536 FTVARGGKVT
-546 SGSTTINSGTLTNA
+546 SGSTRIDSGTLINA

-568 FEKGKYGTFNNTG
+568 FEKGTYGTFNNTG

-588 LPDDAKQTP
+588 LPDDVKQIP
-597 DEIKDY
+597 DNITVYTAEISADY
-603 TKKISKDYYKNMS
+603 RDNMS
-616 IDVPNL
+616 INVQNL
-622 AAIQKPANAG
+622 AAIQKPVNAG
-632 NLQYELVE
+632 NLQYELAE
-640 DTGSDKGAGTI
+640 YTGSDKGEGTI
-651 DKETGRLK
+651 DKETGLLT

-670 NTQESGFYKEGENP
+670 NTQASGLYKAGEKP
-684 VYITLTVNKAAFPDS
+684 VYITLTVNKAAFPEH
-699 WNLTVTAASG
+699 WNLTVTAASDEYRG
-709 IYNGSK
+709 AQ
-715 GYPAATISTTG
+715 GYPAAAISASS
-726 IPDGARYEYQL
+726 IPSGARYEYQL
-737 KNTNRT
+737 KRTNST
-743 DDLQEEQWKSECPK
+743 DDLQEDQWKSECPK
-757 IVNVAESGQFVFV
+757 IVNVAESEQFVFV

-775 NYESKIFC
+775 NYKSKIFC
-783 SDNQTDITKRRFL
+783 SGNQTNITKRNFT
-796 DTKVTLEPQTV
+796 DTKVTLEPETV

-812 SWSPEIKVVEN
+812 SWNPEIKVVEN
-823 WQGASGAEVDKAD
+823 WQGASRDEVDKAD
-836 YTIQY
+836 YTIKD

-847 TGNSEVTERKD
+847 TDNGRVTERKD
-858 AGTYTVHLIG
+858 AGTYTVYLLG
-868 QENYTNESNGA
+868 QENYTNELNKA

-886 KLNARITGDSFDK
+886 KLNARITGDFFDK

-917 YSDSGIPDSQDVR
+917 YSDSGTPDSQDVR

-936 AYQSADVGEHD
+936 AYQSADVGEHN

-962 YELTENSASVKG
+962 YELTENSISIKG
-974 SIIARDFASMTVSAD
+974 NIVARDFASMTVSAD

-1000 QILASVET
+1000 QIHASVET

-1046 KASMDNFNDA
+1046 KASMANFNDA
-1056 VKTVDV
+1056 VKTVNV
-1062 TVQQA
+1062 TVQRA
-1067 SSNSGSHSGGGK
+1067 PSSSGSHSGGG
-1079 DSGGKDSSGKGS
+1079 
-1091 SGKGSSGKSSS
+1091 GKGSSGKSSS

-1176 ADGYLST
+1176 AEGYLST
-1183 GWLYDTLYQGWFYM
+1183 GWIYDTLYQGWFYM

-1216 LNPSHDGSAGIM
+1216 LNPNQDGSAGIM
-1228 YSNRRTPDGWY
+1228 YSKRRTPDGWY

>member
-23 GNTAWADMPQKTER
+23 GNTAWADMPQKTEK

-66 ECTHVCTVES
+66 ECTHICTVES

-97 DEEETND
+97 DDEETND
-104 QKDSADKAE
+104 QK
-113 NGGKQKDSADKAEDD
+113 NSADKAEDD

-143 EDTAVPGGTVIPAV
+143 EDTTVPGGTVIPAV

-175 GKLELNGVTEEAQ
+175 GKLELSGVTEEAQ
-188 PSFEEVTEYLPEAII
+188 PSFEEVTEYLPQAII
-203 AQVGEKSEVGGEGEE
+203 AQVGEESEAGKEE
-218 KLLITGWTCSEY
+218 KLPITGWSCNEY
-230 VQDEEGRWP
+230 VQDEEGCWP

-255 LAEDAD
+255 LAEDVD

-272 QAALTAVSGTA
+272 QAALTAYDPNNV
-283 VLHVSFKAGKEA
+283 VLSVNFEEGESFKNLAYNESG
-295 KDLYFDGN
+295 
-303 NFSSYNNDVM
+303 FSSLRNDVM
-313 DLLKQN
+313 NLLKQH
-319 GIRVTSSGKDRF
+319 GITVTSSGENRF

-336 KASIQN
+336 NASIQN
-342 LQLSQG
+342 LELSRG
-348 TWEIELNG
+348 TWEIVLNE
-356 SNVLEGKGKYV
+356 SNVLKGKGTQV
-367 AGCGLRI
+367 GGVGLKI
-374 NDNVSATIKAGTA
+374 KENVSATIKAGTA

-397 TTGSSDGSCGIQVA
+397 TTGTSNDGSSGIAVE
-411 GSLTIESGTIEATAK
+411 GNLTIESGTIEATAD
-426 AGSNSAPDS
+426 AGKNSAPFS
-435 GAILVGTTGTLN
+435 GGIVVGREGILN
-447 INGGSVTAAG
+447 INGGAVTAAG
-457 TGKKGVYVR
+457 TGKNGVFVR
-466 GNFQMTGGSLTVT
+466 GNFRMKGGSLTAT
-479 GSGEP
+479 GSRKP
-484 GIENVGSFELSDG
+484 GIENEGTFELSGG
-497 TISTKSNSGGIGFL
+497 TISTSADNGGTGFV
-511 QGRGSATIKAKELNT
+511 QRGKPAMIKANELNT
-526 DRLYINGDGS
+526 DRLNITGNSS
-536 FTVAKGGKVT
+536 FTVARGGKVT
-546 SGSTTINSGTLTNA
+546 SGSTIINSGTLTNE

-568 FEKGKYGTFNNTG
+568 FVKEKDGTFINKG
-581 TISGSGS
+581 TISGNGS
-588 LPDDAKQTP
+588 LPDDLKQKPGNITVNQA
-597 DEIKDY
+597 EISAGYRD
-603 TKKISKDYYKNMS
+603 NML
-616 IDVPNL
+616 IDVPSL
-622 AAIQKPANAG
+622 AGIHKPVNAG
-632 NLQYELVE
+632 NLQYELAE
-640 DTGSDKGAGTI
+640 YTGSDKGEGTI
-651 DKETGRLK
+651 NEETGQLTVK
-659 VTKAGVFKIKV
+659 KAGVFKIKV
-670 NTQESGFYKEGENP
+670 NTQASGLYEAGKNP
-684 VYITLTVNKAAFPDS
+684 VYITLTVNKAAFPDH
-699 WNLTVTAASG
+699 WNLIVTATSD

-715 GYPAATISTTG
+715 GYPAAAISASG
-726 IPDGARYEYQL
+726 IPKGAGYEYQL
-737 KNTNRT
+737 KRTKNT
-743 DDLQEEQWKSECPK
+743 DDLQEDQWKSECPK
-757 IVNVAESGQFVFV
+757 IVNVAESEQFVFV

-775 NYESKIFC
+775 NYESKVFC
-783 SDNQTDITKRRFL
+783 SDNRTSITKRKFT
-796 DTKVTLEPQTV
+796 DTKVTLEPENV

-812 SWSPEIKVVEN
+812 SRNPEIKVVEN
-823 WQGASGAEVDKAD
+823 WQGTSGDEVNKAD
-836 YTIQY
+836 YTIKY

-847 TGNSEVTERKD
+847 TDNSIVRERKD
-858 AGTYTVHLIG
+858 AGTYTVHLLG
-868 QENYTNESNGA
+868 QGNYKNESNTA
-879 ILTIDKC
+879 IFTIDKC
-886 KLNARITGDSFDK
+886 KLNARITGYSFDK

-917 YSDSGIPDSQDVR
+917 YSDSGTPDSQDVR

-962 YELTENSASVKG
+962 YELTENSTSIKG
-974 SIIARDFASMTVSAD
+974 NIVARDFASMTVSAD

-1000 QILASVET
+1000 QIQASVET

-1046 KASMDNFNDA
+1046 KASMANFNDA
-1056 VKTVDV
+1056 VKTVNV

-1067 SSNSGSHSGGGK
+1067 PSSSGSHSGGG
-1079 DSGGKDSSGKGS
+1079 
-1091 SGKGSSGKSSS
+1091 GKGSSGKSSS

-1176 ADGYLST
+1176 AEGYLST
-1183 GWLYDTLYQGWFYM
+1183 GWIYDTLYQGWFYM

-1216 LNPSHDGSAGIM
+1216 LNSNQDGSAGIM
-1228 YSNRRTPDGWY
+1228 YSKRRTPDGWY

>member
-1 MKGIRRAAAMCLTM
+1 MKGIRRAAAVCLTM

-23 GNTAWADMPQKTER
+23 GNTAWADMPQKTEK

-51 PDEEATSSQIGEEPT
+51 PDEAATSSQIEEEPT

-76 GCIRNTAV
+76 GCIRNTAS

-97 DEEETND
+97 DDEETND

-113 NGGKQKDSADKAEDD
+113 N
-128 EKQEDAPSVSTPSDM
+128 APSVSTPSDM
-143 EDTAVPGGTVIPAV
+143 EDTTVPGGTVIPAV

-175 GKLELNGVTEEAQ
+175 GKLELSGVTEEAQ
-188 PSFEEVTEYLPEAII
+188 PSFEEVTEYLPQAII
-203 AQVGEKSEVGGEGEE
+203 AQVGEESEAGKEE
-218 KLLITGWTCSEY
+218 KLPITGWSCNEY

-255 LAEDAD
+255 LAEDAE

-272 QAALTAVSGTA
+272 QAAMPVVSGTP
-283 VLHVSFKAGKEA
+283 VLHVSFNSGDEVKS
-295 KDLYFDGN
+295 LYFDGE
-303 NFSSYNNDVM
+303 NFSSVYSDVM
-313 DLLKQN
+313 NLLKAR
-319 GIRVTSSGKDRF
+319 GITVTSLGESSF
-331 QLIMT
+331 QLTMT
-336 KASIQN
+336 NASIQY
-342 LQLSQG
+342 LELSQG
-348 TWEIELNG
+348 TWEIVLNG
-356 SNVLEGKGKYV
+356 SNELKGKGKGV
-367 AGCGLRI
+367 GGCGLRI
-374 NDNVSATIKAGTA
+374 NNWVSATIEAGTA
-387 PASLTAHNYP
+387 PASLKAKNSP
-397 TTGSSDGSCGIQVA
+397 TTGRSDPSSGIVVA
-411 GSLTIESGTIEATAK
+411 GNLTIESGTIEATAY
-426 AGSNSAPDS
+426 AGNNSDPFS
-435 GAILVGTTGTLN
+435 GGIVVGSDGNLN
-447 INGGSVTAAG
+447 INGGAVTAAG
-457 TGKKGVYVR
+457 TGKNGVLVR
-466 GNFQMTGGSLTVT
+466 GNFQMTGGSLTAT
-479 GSGEP
+479 GSGKP
-484 GIENVGSFELSDG
+484 GIENEGSFELSDG
-497 TISTKSNSGGIGFL
+497 TISTSSDSGGTGFV
-511 QGRGSATIKAKELNT
+511 QRGKPAMIRAKLIT
-526 DRLYINGDGS
+526 DRLCITGNSS
-536 FTVAKGGKVT
+536 FTVARGGKVT
-546 SGSTTINSGTLTNA
+546 SGSTRIDSGTLINA

-568 FEKGKYGTFNNTG
+568 FEKGTYGTFNNTG

-588 LPDDAKQTP
+588 LPDDVKQIP
-597 DEIKDY
+597 DNITVYTAEISADY
-603 TKKISKDYYKNMS
+603 RDNMS
-616 IDVPNL
+616 INVQNL
-622 AAIQKPANAG
+622 AAIQKPVNAG

-640 DTGSDKGAGTI
+640 DTGSDKGEGTI
-651 DKETGRLK
+651 DKETGQLT

-670 NTQESGFYKEGENP
+670 NTQASGFYKAGENP
-684 VYITLTVNKAAFPDS
+684 VYITLTVNKAAFPGD
-699 WNLTVTAASG
+699 WNLTVTAASDEYRG
-709 IYNGSK
+709 AQ
-715 GYPAATISTTG
+715 GYPAAAINASG
-726 IPDGARYEYQL
+726 IPSGARYEYQL
-737 KNTNRT
+737 KSTSST
-743 DDLQEEQWKSECPK
+743 DDLQEDQWKSECPK

-775 NYESKIFC
+775 NYKSKVFC
-783 SDNQTDITKRRFL
+783 SGNPTSIIKRRFA
-796 DTKVTLEPQTV
+796 DTKVTLEPETV

-823 WQGASGAEVDKAD
+823 WQGASGDEVDKAD
-836 YTIQY
+836 YIIQD

-847 TGNSEVTERKD
+847 TDNSKVTERKD
-858 AGTYTVHLIG
+858 AGIYTVYLLG
-868 QENYTNESNGA
+868 QRNYTNESKQA

-905 DITEEQNLSVQL
+905 DIKEEQNLSVQL
-917 YSDSGIPDSQDVR
+917 YSDSGTPDSQDVR

-936 AYQSADVGEHD
+936 AYQSADVGEHN

-962 YELTENSASVKG
+962 YELTENSTSIKG
-974 SIIARDFASMTVSAD
+974 NIVARDFASMTVSAD
-989 PLTYNGTEQKP
+989 SLTYNGTEQKP
-1000 QILASVET
+1000 QIHASVET

-1046 KASMDNFNDA
+1046 KASMANFNDA
-1056 VKTVDV
+1056 VKTVNV

-1067 SSNSGSHSGGGK
+1067 PSSSGSHSGGG
-1079 DSGGKDSSGKGS
+1079 GKGS
-1091 SGKGSSGKSSS
+1091 SGKSSSGKSSS

-1176 ADGYLST
+1176 AEGYLST
-1183 GWLYDTLYQGWFYM
+1183 GWIYDTLYQGWFYM

-1216 LNPSHDGSAGIM
+1216 LNSNQDGSAGIM
-1228 YSNRRTPDGWY
+1228 YSKRRTPDGWY

>member
-1 MKGIRRAAAMCLTM
+1 MKGIRRAAAVCLTM

-23 GNTAWADMPQKTER
+23 GNTAWADMPQKTEK

-76 GCIRNTAV
+76 GCIRNTAS

-97 DEEETND
+97 DDEETND
-104 QKDSADKAE
+104 
-113 NGGKQKDSADKAEDD
+113 QKDSADKAEDD

-143 EDTAVPGGTVIPAV
+143 EDTTVPGGTVIPAV

-175 GKLELNGVTEEAQ
+175 GKLELSGVTEEVQ

-203 AQVGEKSEVGGEGEE
+203 AQVGEESEAGKEE
-218 KLLITGWTCSEY
+218 KLPITGWSCNEY

-255 LAEDAD
+255 LAEDAE

-272 QAALTAVSGTA
+272 QAAMPVYDYQNVVLNVNFEEGKTCKGLAYDESG
-283 VLHVSFKAGKEA
+283 
-295 KDLYFDGN
+295 
-303 NFSSYNNDVM
+303 FSSLNNDVM
-313 DLLKQN
+313 NLLN
-319 GIRVTSSGKDRF
+319 DRGIEVTNSGENSF
-331 QLIMT
+331 QLRMT
-336 KASIQN
+336 NATTIQN
-342 LQLSQG
+342 LELSRG
-348 TWEIELNG
+348 TWEIVLNG
-356 SNVLEGKGKYV
+356 SNVLEGKGKGV
-367 AGCGLRI
+367 GGVGLKI
-374 NDNVSATIKAGTA
+374 KENVSATIKEGTA
-387 PASLTAHNYP
+387 PASLTAKNSP
-397 TTGSSDGSCGIQVA
+397 TTGTSRDGSSGIAVE
-411 GSLTIESGTIEATAK
+411 GNLTIESGTIEATAD
-426 AGSNSAPDS
+426 AGKNSASFS
-435 GAILVGTTGTLN
+435 GGIVVGTRGILN
-447 INGGSVTAAG
+447 ITGGAVTAAG
-457 TGKKGVYVR
+457 TGKNGVFVR
-466 GNFQMTGGSLTVT
+466 GNFQMAGGRLTVT
-479 GSGEP
+479 GSGKP
-484 GIENVGSFELSDG
+484 GIENEGTFELSGG
-497 TISTKSNSGGIGFL
+497 TISTKSKSDGIGFS
-511 QGRGSATIKAKELNT
+511 QSGGSATIEANELIT
-526 DRLYINGDGS
+526 DRLCITGNSS
-536 FTVAKGGKVT
+536 FTVARGGKVT
-546 SGSTTINSGTLTNA
+546 SGSTIIKSGSTLTNE
-560 GEFVSNGP
+560 GEFVSNGA
-568 FEKGKYGTFNNTG
+568 FEKEEDGTFINNG
-581 TISGSGS
+581 IISGTGS
-588 LPDDAKQTP
+588 LPDGAKQIP
-597 DEIKDY
+597 DTITVRKTEIIADY
-603 TKKISKDYYKNMS
+603 RNNML
-616 IDVPNL
+616 IDVPSL
-622 AAIQKPANAG
+622 AGIHQPDRAG
-632 NLQYELVE
+632 NLQYELAE
-640 DTGSDKGAGTI
+640 YTGSDKGEGTI
-651 DKETGRLK
+651 NEKTGQLT

-670 NTQESGFYKEGENP
+670 NTQESGLYEAGKKP
-684 VYITLTVNKAAFPDS
+684 VYITLTVNKAAFPAS
-699 WNLTVTAASG
+699 WNLIVTATSG

-715 GYPAATISTTG
+715 GYPAATISTTD

-737 KNTNRT
+737 KRTKST
-743 DDLQEEQWKSECPK
+743 DDLQEDQWKSECPK

-770 RVTVD
+770 RVTVN
-775 NYESKIFC
+775 NYESKVFC
-783 SDNQTDITKRRFL
+783 SDNRTSITEQSFT
-796 DTKVTLEPQTV
+796 DTKVTLEPETV

-812 SWSPEIKVVEN
+812 SWNPEIKVVEN
-823 WQGASGAEVDKAD
+823 WQGASRDEVDKAD

-847 TGNSEVTERKD
+847 TDNREVRERKD
-858 AGTYTVHLIG
+858 AGTYTVHLLG
-868 QENYTNESNGA
+868 QGNYKNESNTA
-879 ILTIDKC
+879 IFTIDKC
-886 KLNARITGDSFDK
+886 KLNARITGNSFDK

-905 DITEEQNLSVQL
+905 DIREEQNLSVQL
-917 YSDSGIPDSQDVR
+917 YSDSGTPDSQDVR
-930 ADQVNL
+930 ADQVNW
-936 AYQSADVGEHD
+936 AYQSADVGEHN

-962 YELTENSASVKG
+962 YELTENSASIKG

-1000 QILASVET
+1000 QIQASVET

-1046 KASMDNFNDA
+1046 KASMVNFNDA
-1056 VKTVDV
+1056 VKTVNV

-1067 SSNSGSHSGGGK
+1067 PSSSGSHSGGGK
-1079 DSGGKDSSGKGS
+1079 DSGGKGS
-1091 SGKGSSGKSSS
+1091 SGTSSS
-1102 GSSGTVTK
+1102 VSSGTVTK

-1183 GWLYDTLYQGWFYM
+1183 GWIYDTLHQGWFYM

-1216 LNPSHDGSAGIM
+1216 LNSNHDGSAGIM
-1228 YSNRRTPDGWY
+1228 YSKRRTPDGWY

>member
-1 MKGIRRAAAMCLTM
+1 MKGIRRAAAVCLTM

-23 GNTAWADMPQKTER
+23 GNTAWADMPQKTEK

-76 GCIRNTAV
+76 GCIRNTAA

-97 DEEETND
+97 DDEETND

-113 NGGKQKDSADKAEDD
+113 N
-128 EKQEDAPSVSTPSDM
+128 APSVSTPSDM
-143 EDTAVPGGTVIPAV
+143 EDTTVPGGTVIPAV

-175 GKLELNGVTEEAQ
+175 GKLELSGVTEEAQ

-203 AQVGEKSEVGGEGEE
+203 AQIGEESEAGKEE
-218 KLLITGWTCSEY
+218 KLSITGWSCNEY
-230 VQDEEGRWP
+230 VQDEEGCWP

-272 QAALTAVSGTA
+272 QAAMPVVSGTP
-283 VLHVSFKAGKEA
+283 VLNVSFNSVDSSKS
-295 KDLYFDGN
+295 LYYDGN
-303 NFSSYNNDVM
+303 KFSSVNDDVIN
-313 DLLKQN
+313 LLRN
-319 GIRVTSSGKDRF
+319 CGIEVTILGNYKF
-331 QLIMT
+331 QLRMT
-336 KASIQN
+336 DASIQN
-342 LQLSQG
+342 LELSRG
-348 TWEIELNG
+348 TWEIVLNG
-356 SNVLEGKGKYV
+356 SNELEGKGKDFS
-367 AGCGLRI
+367 GCGLRI
-374 NDNVSATIKAGTA
+374 NDYASATIKAE
-387 PASLTAHNYP
+387 PESASLTVKNSP
-397 TTGSSDGSCGIQVA
+397 TKRTSKDASSAIVVA
-411 GSLTIESGTIEATAK
+411 GSLTIESGTIEAA
-426 AGSNSAPDS
+426 AYAEQNSDPVS
-435 GAILVGTTGTLN
+435 GAIVVQSKGTLN
-447 INGGSVTAAG
+447 IRGGSVTAAG
-457 TGKKGVYVR
+457 THKNGVYVLN
-466 GNFQMTGGSLTVT
+466 NFQMTGGSLKVT
-479 GSGEP
+479 GSGKP

-511 QGRGSATIKAKELNT
+511 QRGGSATIRAKELNT
-526 DRLYINGDGS
+526 DRLYINGNSS
-536 FTVAKGGKVT
+536 FTVARGGKVT
-546 SGSTTINSGTLTNA
+546 SGSTTIDSGTLTNE

-568 FEKGKYGTFNNTG
+568 FVKNEKGTFINKG

-588 LPDDAKQTP
+588 LPDGLKQTP
-597 DEIKDY
+597 APIGDY
-603 TKKISKDYYKNMS
+603 RAKISENYKENMS
-616 IDVPNL
+616 INVPSL
-622 AAIQKPANAG
+622 AGIHKPVNAG
-632 NLQYELVE
+632 NLQYELAE
-640 DTGSDKGAGTI
+640 YTGSDKGEGTI
-651 DKETGRLK
+651 NEETGQLTVK
-659 VTKAGVFKIKV
+659 KAGVFKIKV
-670 NTQESGFYKEGENP
+670 NTQASGLYEAGKNP
-684 VYITLTVNKAAFPDS
+684 VDITLTVNKAAFPGN
-699 WNLTVTAASG
+699 WNLIVTATSG

-715 GYPAATISTTG
+715 GYPAAAISASG
-726 IPDGARYEYQL
+726 IPKGAGYEYQL
-737 KNTNRT
+737 KRTKST
-743 DDLQEEQWKSECPK
+743 DDLQEDQWKSECPK
-757 IVNVAESGQFVFV
+757 IVNVAESDQYVFV

-775 NYESKIFC
+775 NYKPKIFC
-783 SDNQTDITKRRFL
+783 SGNQTNITKRNFT
-796 DTKVTLEPQTV
+796 DTKVTLEPETV

-812 SWSPEIKVVEN
+812 SWSPKIKVVEN
-823 WQGASGAEVDKAD
+823 WQGDSGNEVDTAD

-847 TGNSEVTERKD
+847 TYNKEVTERKD
-858 AGTYTVHLIG
+858 AGIYTVHLLG
-868 QENYTNESNGA
+868 QRNYKNESNEA

-886 KLNARITGDSFDK
+886 KLNARITGGSFDK

-917 YSDSGIPDSQDVR
+917 YSDSGTPDSQDVR

-962 YELTENSASVKG
+962 YELTENSTSIKG
-974 SIIARDFASMTVSAD
+974 NIVARDFASMTVSAD

-1000 QILASVET
+1000 QIHASVET

-1056 VKTVDV
+1056 VKTVNV

-1067 SSNSGSHSGGGK
+1067 PSSSGSHSGGG
-1079 DSGGKDSSGKGS
+1079 GKGS
-1091 SGKGSSGKSSS
+1091 SGKSSSGKSSSGKSSSGKSSS

-1176 ADGYLST
+1176 AEGYLST
-1183 GWLYDTLYQGWFYM
+1183 GWIYDTLHQGWFYM

-1216 LNPSHDGSAGIM
+1216 LNPNQDGSAGIM
-1228 YSNRRTPDGWY
+1228 YSKRRTPDGWY

>member
-1 MKGIRRAAAMCLTM
+1 MKGIRRAAAVCLTM

-23 GNTAWADMPQKTER
+23 GNTAWADMPQKTEK

-76 GCIRNTAV
+76 GCIRNTAA

-97 DEEETND
+97 DDEETND
-104 QKDSADKAE
+104 QKDSANKAE
-113 NGGKQKDSADKAEDD
+113 N
-128 EKQEDAPSVSTPSDM
+128 APSVSTPSDM
-143 EDTAVPGGTVIPAV
+143 EDTTVPGGTVIPAV

-175 GKLELNGVTEEAQ
+175 GKLELSGVTEEAQ

-203 AQVGEKSEVGGEGEE
+203 AQVGEESEAGKEE
-218 KLLITGWTCSEY
+218 KLPITGWSCNEY
-230 VQDEEGRWP
+230 VQDEEGCWP

-255 LAEDAD
+255 LAEDAE

-272 QAALTAVSGTA
+272 QAAMPVYDYQNVVLNVNFEEGEPPKGLAYDESG
-283 VLHVSFKAGKEA
+283 
-295 KDLYFDGN
+295 
-303 NFSSYNNDVM
+303 FSSLNNDVM
-313 DLLKQN
+313 NLLN
-319 GIRVTSSGKDRF
+319 DRGIKVTNSGENSF
-331 QLIMT
+331 QLRMT
-336 KASIQN
+336 NATTIQN
-342 LQLSQG
+342 LELSRG
-348 TWEIELNG
+348 TWEIVLNG
-356 SNVLEGKGKYV
+356 SNVLKGKGKGFS
-367 AGCGLRI
+367 GCGLRI
-374 NDNVSATIKAGTA
+374 NDYVSATIKAETA
-387 PASLTAHNYP
+387 SASLTVKNSP
-397 TTGSSDGSCGIQVA
+397 TKRTSDDASSAIVVA
-411 GSLTIESGTIEATAK
+411 GSLTIESGTIEAA
-426 AGSNSAPDS
+426 AYAEQNSDPVS
-435 GAILVGTTGTLN
+435 GAIVVQSNGTLN
-447 INGGSVTAAG
+447 ISGGSVTAAG
-457 TGKKGVYVR
+457 THKNGVYVR
-466 GNFQMTGGSLTVT
+466 RNFQMTGGSLTVT
-479 GSGEP
+479 GSGKP
-484 GIENVGSFELSDG
+484 GIENVGSFELSGG
-497 TISTKSNSGGIGFL
+497 TISTNGGPGFL
-511 QGRGSATIKAKELNT
+511 QRGGTATIQAKELNT
-526 DRLYINGDGS
+526 DRLYINGNSS

-546 SGSTTINSGTLTNA
+546 SGSTIIDSGTLTNA
-560 GEFVSNGP
+560 GEFVLNGA
-568 FEKGKYGTFNNTG
+568 FEKGKYGTFINNG
-581 TISGSGS
+581 TISGTGS
-588 LPDDAKQTP
+588 LPDGVKQIP
-597 DEIKDY
+597 DNITVYKAEISADY
-603 TKKISKDYYKNMS
+603 CDNMS
-616 IDVPNL
+616 INVQNL
-622 AAIQKPANAG
+622 AAIQKPVNAG

-640 DTGSDKGAGTI
+640 DTGSDKGVGTI
-651 DKETGRLK
+651 DKERGQLR

-670 NTQESGFYKEGENP
+670 NTQASGFYKAGENP
-684 VYITLTVNKAAFPDS
+684 VYITLTVNKAKFPDS

-709 IYNGSK
+709 EYRGAQ
-715 GYPAATISTTG
+715 GYPAAAISASS
-726 IPDGARYEYQL
+726 IPSGARYEYQL
-737 KNTNRT
+737 KSTNRK
-743 DDLQEEQWKSECPK
+743 DDLQEDQWKSECPK

-775 NYESKIFC
+775 NYKSKIFC
-783 SDNQTDITKRRFL
+783 SGNQTNITKRKFT
-796 DTKVTLEPQTV
+796 DTKVTLEPETV

-823 WQGASGAEVDKAD
+823 WQGASEDAVDRAD
-836 YTIQY
+836 YIIQY

-847 TGNSEVTERKD
+847 TDNSIVTERKD
-858 AGTYTVHLIG
+858 AGTYTVYLLG
-868 QENYTNESNGA
+868 QRNYTNESKQA

-905 DITEEQNLSVQL
+905 DIKEEQNLSVQL
-917 YSDSGIPDSQDVR
+917 YSDSGTPDSRDVR
-930 ADQVNL
+930 ADQVNW
-936 AYQSADVGEHD
+936 AYQSADVGEHN

-962 YELTENSASVKG
+962 YELTENSTSIKG
-974 SIIARDFASMTVSAD
+974 NIVARDFASMTVSAD

-1000 QILASVET
+1000 QIHASVEI
-1008 GLSNVSPDAVV
+1008 GLSNESPDAVV

-1046 KASMDNFNDA
+1046 KASMANFNDA
-1056 VKTVDV
+1056 VKTVNV

-1067 SSNSGSHSGGGK
+1067 PSSSGSHSGGG
-1079 DSGGKDSSGKGS
+1079 GKGS
-1091 SGKGSSGKSSS
+1091 SGKSSSGKSSS

-1156 MGNTGAFHWEKVNG
+1156 MGNTGAFHQEKVNG

-1176 ADGYLST
+1176 AEGYLST
-1183 GWLYDTLYQGWFYM
+1183 GWIYDTLHQGWFYM

-1216 LNPSHDGSAGIM
+1216 LNSNQDGSAGIM
-1228 YSNRRTPDGWY
+1228 YSKRRTPDGWY

>member
-1 MKGIRRAAAMCLTM
+1 MKGIRRAAAVCLTM

-76 GCIRNTAV
+76 GCIRNTAA

-97 DEEETND
+97 DDEETND
-104 QKDSADKAE
+104 QK
-113 NGGKQKDSADKAEDD
+113 NSADKAEDD

-143 EDTAVPGGTVIPAV
+143 EDTTVPGGTVIPAV

-175 GKLELNGVTEEAQ
+175 GKLELSGVTEEAQ
-188 PSFEEVTEYLPEAII
+188 PSFEEVTEYLPQAII
-203 AQVGEKSEVGGEGEE
+203 AQVGEESEAGKEE
-218 KLLITGWTCSEY
+218 KLPITGWSCNEY
-230 VQDEEGRWP
+230 VQDEEGCWP

-255 LAEDAD
+255 LAEDAE

-272 QAALTAVSGTA
+272 QAALTAYDPNNV
-283 VLHVSFKAGKEA
+283 VLSVNFEEGESFKNLAYNESG
-295 KDLYFDGN
+295 
-303 NFSSYNNDVM
+303 FSSLRNDVM
-313 DLLKQN
+313 NLLKQH
-319 GIRVTSSGKDRF
+319 GITVTSSGENRF

-336 KASIQN
+336 NASIQN
-342 LQLSQG
+342 LELSRG
-348 TWEIELNG
+348 TWEIVLNE
-356 SNVLEGKGKYV
+356 SNVLKGKGTQV
-367 AGCGLRI
+367 GGVGLKI
-374 NDNVSATIKAGTA
+374 KENVSATIKAGTA

-397 TTGSSDGSCGIQVA
+397 TTGTSNDGSSGIAVE
-411 GSLTIESGTIEATAK
+411 GNLTIESGTIEATAD
-426 AGSNSAPDS
+426 AGKNSAPFS
-435 GAILVGTTGTLN
+435 GGIVVGREGILN
-447 INGGSVTAAG
+447 INGGAVTAAG
-457 TGKKGVYVR
+457 TGKNGVFVR
-466 GNFQMTGGSLTVT
+466 GNFRMKGGSLTAT
-479 GSGEP
+479 GSGKP
-484 GIENVGSFELSDG
+484 GIENEGTFELLGG

-511 QGRGSATIKAKELNT
+511 QGRGSVTIKANELNT
-526 DRLYINGDGS
+526 DRLNITGNSS
-536 FTVAKGGKVT
+536 FTVARGGKVT
-546 SGSTTINSGTLTNA
+546 SGSTIINSGTLTNE

-568 FEKGKYGTFNNTG
+568 FVKEENGRFINTG
-581 TISGSGS
+581 TISGNGS
-588 LPDDAKQTP
+588 LPDDLKQKPGNITVNQA
-597 DEIKDY
+597 EISAGYRD
-603 TKKISKDYYKNMS
+603 NRS
-616 IDVPNL
+616 IDVPSL
-622 AAIQKPANAG
+622 AGIHQPDRAG
-632 NLQYELVE
+632 NLQYELAE
-640 DTGSDKGAGTI
+640 YTGSDKGEGTI
-651 DKETGRLK
+651 DKKTGQLT
-659 VTKAGVFKIKV
+659 VTKAGVFKIEV
-670 NTQESGFYKEGENP
+670 NTQESGLYKAGENP
-684 VYITLTVNKAAFPDS
+684 VCITLTVNKAAFPEH

-709 IYNGSK
+709 GEYRGAQ
-715 GYPAATISTTG
+715 GYLAATISPIG

-737 KNTNRT
+737 KRTSST

-757 IVNVAESGQFVFV
+757 IVNVAESDQFVFV

-775 NYESKIFC
+775 NYESKVFC
-783 SDNQTDITKRRFL
+783 SDNRTSITERSFT
-796 DTKVTLEPQTV
+796 DTKVTLEPETV

-812 SWSPEIKVVEN
+812 SRNPEIKVVEN
-823 WQGASGAEVDKAD
+823 WQGTSRDEVNKAD
-836 YTIQY
+836 YTIKY

-847 TGNSEVTERKD
+847 TDNSIVRERKD
-858 AGTYTVHLIG
+858 AGTYTVHLLG
-868 QENYTNESNGA
+868 QGNYKNESNTA
-879 ILTIDKC
+879 IFTIDKC
-886 KLNARITGDSFDK
+886 KLNARITGYSFDK

-917 YSDSGIPDSQDVR
+917 YSDSGTPDSQDVR

-962 YELTENSASVKG
+962 YELTENSTSIKG
-974 SIIARDFASMTVSAD
+974 NIVARDFASMTVSAD

-1000 QILASVET
+1000 QIQASVET

-1046 KASMDNFNDA
+1046 KASMANFNDA
-1056 VKTVDV
+1056 VKTVNV

-1067 SSNSGSHSGGGK
+1067 PSSSGSHSGGG
-1079 DSGGKDSSGKGS
+1079 
-1091 SGKGSSGKSSS
+1091 GKGSSGKSSS

-1176 ADGYLST
+1176 AEGYLST
-1183 GWLYDTLYQGWFYM
+1183 GWIYDTLYQGWFYM

-1216 LNPSHDGSAGIM
+1216 LNSNQDGSAGIM
-1228 YSNRRTPDGWY
+1228 YSKRRTPDGWY

>member
-1 MKGIRRAAAMCLTM
+1 MKGIRRAAAVCLTM

-76 GCIRNTAV
+76 GCIRNTAA

-97 DEEETND
+97 DDEETND

-113 NGGKQKDSADKAEDD
+113 N
-128 EKQEDAPSVSTPSDM
+128 APSVSTPSDM
-143 EDTAVPGGTVIPAV
+143 EDTTVPGGTVIPAV

-175 GKLELNGVTEEAQ
+175 GKLELSGVTEEAQ

-203 AQVGEKSEVGGEGEE
+203 AQVGEESEAGKEE
-218 KLLITGWTCSEY
+218 KLPITGWSCNEY

-246 AAELPEAYE
+246 AAELPEVYE
-255 LAEDAD
+255 LAEDVE

-283 VLHVSFKAGKEA
+283 VLNVNFESGKSFKS
-295 KDLYFDGN
+295 LYYDGE
-303 NFSSYNNDVM
+303 NFSSVNNDVM
-313 DLLKQN
+313 DLLN
-319 GIRVTSSGKDRF
+319 DCGIRVTSLGENSFR
-331 QLIMT
+331 LIMT
-336 KASIQN
+336 GASIQN

-348 TWEIELNG
+348 TWEIVLNG
-356 SNVLEGKGKYV
+356 SNVLEGKGKDV
-367 AGCGLRI
+367 SGCGLRI
-374 NDNVSATIKAGTA
+374 NEHVSATIKAGKA
-387 PASLTAHNYP
+387 PASLTAKNSP
-397 TTGSSDGSCGIQVA
+397 TKGTSNDGSSGIAVA
-411 GSLTIESGTIEATAK
+411 GNLTIESGTTIEATADA
-426 AGSNSAPDS
+426 AGKNSAPDS
-435 GAILVGTTGTLN
+435 GAIVVGSKGTLN

-457 TGKKGVYVR
+457 TGKNGVHVR
-466 GNFQMTGGSLTVT
+466 GGGEFRMAGGRLTVT
-479 GSGEP
+479 GSGKP
-484 GIENVGSFELSDG
+484 VIENVGNFNLSGG
-497 TISTKSNSGGIGFL
+497 TISTKSNSDGIGFL
-511 QGRGSATIKAKELNT
+511 QSGGSATIQAQELIT
-526 DRLYINGDGS
+526 DRLYINSS
-536 FTVAKGGKVT
+536 FTVASGGKVT
-546 SGSTTINSGTLTNA
+546 SGSTIIDSGTLTNE

-568 FEKGKYGTFNNTG
+568 FVKKENGTFINKG
-581 TISGSGS
+581 TISGNGS

-597 DEIKDY
+597 DPITVYTAEI
-603 TKKISKDYYKNMS
+603 SENYKENMS
-616 IDVPNL
+616 INVPSL
-622 AAIQKPANAG
+622 AGIHKPVNAG
-632 NLQYELVE
+632 NLQYELAE
-640 DTGSDKGAGTI
+640 YTGSDKGEGTI
-651 DKETGRLK
+651 NEETGQLTVK
-659 VTKAGVFKIKV
+659 KAGVFKIKV
-670 NTQESGFYKEGENP
+670 NTQASGLYEAGEKP
-684 VYITLTVNKAAFPDS
+684 VYITLTVNKAAFPAS
-699 WNLTVTAASG
+699 WNLIVTATSG

-715 GYPAATISTTG
+715 GYPAATISTTD

-737 KNTNRT
+737 KSTNST
-743 DDLQEEQWKSECPK
+743 DDLQEDKWESKCPK

-770 RVTVD
+770 RVTVN
-775 NYESKIFC
+775 NYESKVFC
-783 SDNQTDITKRRFL
+783 SDNRTSITERRFA
-796 DTKVTLEPQTV
+796 DTKVTLEPENV

-812 SWSPEIKVVEN
+812 SWNPEIKVVEN
-823 WQGASGAEVDKAD
+823 WQGASRDEVNKAD
-836 YTIQY
+836 YTIKY

-847 TGNSEVTERKD
+847 TDNSIVTERKD
-858 AGTYTVHLIG
+858 AGTYTVYLMG
-868 QENYTNESNGA
+868 LGNYTDELNTA
-879 ILTIDKC
+879 IFTIDKC
-886 KLNARITGDSFDK
+886 KLNARIIGGSFDK

-905 DITEEQNLSVQL
+905 DIREEQNLSVQL
-917 YSDSGIPDSQDVR
+917 YSDSGTPDSQDVR

-936 AYQSADVGEHD
+936 AYQSADVGEHN

-962 YELTENSASVKG
+962 YELTENSTSIKG
-974 SIIARDFASMTVSAD
+974 NIVARDFASMTVSAD

-1000 QILASVET
+1000 QIHASVET

-1046 KASMDNFNDA
+1046 KASMANFNDA
-1056 VKTVDV
+1056 VKTVNV
-1062 TVQQA
+1062 TVQKV
-1067 SSNSGSHSGGGK
+1067 SSSSGSHSGGG
-1079 DSGGKDSSGKGS
+1079 
-1091 SGKGSSGKSSS
+1091 GKGSSGKSSS

-1176 ADGYLST
+1176 AEGYLST
-1183 GWLYDTLYQGWFYM
+1183 GWIYDTLYQGWFYM

-1216 LNPSHDGSAGIM
+1216 LNSNQDGSAGIM
-1228 YSNRRTPDGWY
+1228 YSKRRTPDGWY